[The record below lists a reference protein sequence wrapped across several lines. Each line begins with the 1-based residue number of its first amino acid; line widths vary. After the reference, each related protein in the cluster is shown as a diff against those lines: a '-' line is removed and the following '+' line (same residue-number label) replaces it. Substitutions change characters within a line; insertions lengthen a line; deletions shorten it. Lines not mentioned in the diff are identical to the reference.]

1 MKYNSLC
8 KSALAVA
15 ALCTAFGTIVPFSN
29 TYIEAQET
37 DLSTEQKN
45 GTVGLTQEKD
55 NYTFGN
61 GYLKRTFSIKDGKLK
76 TEYLT
81 NYRTS
86 GETKMTPASS
96 EEFVIET
103 MENSQEAAGFKAPEQ
118 KFTEKEKWK
127 ATADSVATNEG
138 TNGSAQLIFDGDAS
152 TYYHSQYAN
161 PGDKDSYEWPHNIYI
176 DFGKKL
182 EGINSLAYHKRLHQ
196 GNPTEAGHIKEY
208 EVYACKTEAD
218 LKDST
223 KGTLVASGTFKSD
236 NKTKVE
242 YANFNEAVNTQ
253 YLRFVVKSSYGT
265 KDHKYVTSI
274 GELEFYKDKAQFPE
288 KSASQIKSSNLTVD
302 GDPVVGEANGYKTLT
317 FKFKPVTARNVQYTI
332 KEVISMKDGE
342 SFMRKH
348 LEIEVPQE
356 QAEQAKIKYIDLEN
370 MNFQDS
376 DVKGNGSN
384 QSTDTNY
391 WTIQELQDNPH
402 MANMKGDYL
411 ELGQPYYVGSMYWGC
426 EFPQA
431 ENKVRD
437 KKGFIRYHYGKNL
450 VVENDKSD
458 GQFHNYNNYNNANG
472 QSGKMIT
479 WDAVVGAARSTDY
492 QVVQSDF
499 YEYIETIAT
508 KTGFRQQFNSWY
520 DNMKDITDSNIQ
532 ESFNEIEKGFTQY
545 GVNPL
550 DSYVVDDGWTNY
562 SSFWDFD
569 RSANKF
575 PNELY
580 NSSSQVN
587 KMGSN
592 FGLWLGPRGGYG
604 TERQIANYIANNN
617 LGSRNESS
625 GNDIN
630 ISDGRYLDKLVN
642 DIFVNYQDKFDIN
655 YWKLDGMLLEP
666 STNSANAHTTTD
678 KLCTISETY
687 ERWTDMFETMRKN
700 RPDLWIN
707 MTSYANPSPWHV
719 QWVNS
724 VWMQN
729 TGDTGYSNKFN
740 SSHEEQMLTFRDGDY
755 YEFFTNNQWQLP
767 NKYFYN
773 HDPVYAKTAHN
784 VPGGPGRQIEY
795 TTDELRNHLYMLGT
809 RGTAFW
815 EYYYSPSMFD
825 DEKWQ
830 VNAEAANWI
839 EDNFDILQKSKMF
852 GGDPE
857 NGDVYGYSCW
867 NGNQGIV
874 SIRNPKN
881 VEQTYTLKLDEKVGV
896 SSGVKNVYGKV
907 VVGDQSRQTNDA
919 VSHNTELTYT
929 LKPKEVLIVQYGAQD
944 GTPAKIESMHA
955 DKNKVSVTF
964 DERIQTPKAG
974 NFTVDG
980 NKVTDV
986 KLDADLR
993 TAVLTVEK
1001 ELEDT
1006 SDVTVKV
1013 NGVKDVVGN
1022 VSKTDFT
1029 DDYYAKDLINGI
1041 GKTTLDGTPIDKGNK
1056 YALDGTR
1063 GFTVSGEINTTKT
1076 NAEIARQDGAFTV
1089 GIDGDGYLTFNFNG
1103 MSVNSKHTEKT
1114 RQNDGSVTES
1124 VEGIIA
1130 DGKKH
1135 QFAAVKEE
1143 NGMIKL
1149 YMDGEL
1155 VNSTYDVSKV
1165 NPNVSKGNLVFG
1177 DGLTGDVEYITLHD
1191 KGLGFDEVGE
1201 LKPEENVE
1209 RNVVSSS
1216 TNKKVKISAYDVTE
1230 DKTVA
1235 EKSDRPFNYLND
1247 GKKDT
1252 SNYLELK
1259 DTSDGQRHSRYV
1271 QVDLGEEYEINKI
1284 HLTRYYDDSRTY
1296 GPTVIELSKDE
1307 NFKEKDQVYN
1317 SDTTGTVHN
1326 RGEGADSLYSE
1337 TSVGKTIEFEKKTAR
1352 YIRVYVNGRSDREG
1366 TSDHIVEL
1374 EAYGVKINADSNKP
1388 ISPDREINLTHLNEL
1403 IEQAEKKAELKD
1415 YITTDSWDIMQNA
1428 LEGAKT
1434 VKNNPITQ
1442 KAVDEACKLLEN
1454 GLKGLKADKSKLEQ
1468 RLEDA
1473 KAYDRK
1479 EEFYTADSW
1488 KSFSDALKLAK
1499 SESTDEKSTPE
1510 TVKKA
1515 YEDLDKAIT
1524 GLTYKEVD
1532 KTNLNKLIEKAKA
1545 YDGKQEFYT
1554 EDSWNTFAEAL
1565 NVANS
1570 ESTNENSTPETVKK
1584 AYDRLNKAIKGLT
1597 YKEVDKT
1604 NLNKLIEKA
1613 KAYDGKQ
1620 EFYTEDSWKS
1630 FSDALAAAKSEY
1642 KSEKSTP
1649 ETVKDAQEKLD
1660 AAIKGL
1666 KAKKVDKSQLEAL
1679 IKEAEGKKEADYTPE
1694 SWTTFATELQKAK
1707 EVNSDK
1713 NAKQKT
1719 VDQTCESLRA
1729 AIDGLATK
1737 TVDKSQLEAL
1747 IQEAEGKTETDY
1759 TAKSWAKLVTALEA
1773 ARSEFRNENATQES
1787 VNNACGSLRTA
1798 IDGLTVKADKTQ
1810 LKALIDEASNKNKAE
1825 YTSASWKVL
1834 EAALK
1839 NAQSVY
1845 DTEDATQ
1852 KSVQDACD
1860 SLRTAIDGL
1869 KVKVDK
1875 SELQALITKAKDK
1888 KEADYTADSWKVF
1901 AGALANAE
1909 NELKSEK
1916 STPET
1921 VKDAQDTLSDAIK
1934 GLTAKKQVDK
1944 SELQKL
1950 IAEATGKEEAGYT
1963 PESWAKFT
1971 TALGTA
1977 NEVNGNKDATQETV
1991 DQACVNL
1998 RAGIDGLTA
2007 KADKTQLQA
2016 LIDEA
2021 GNKNKDEYT
2030 EESWASFETALNEA
2044 KSVFANENASQDV
2057 VDKACESLSKA
2068 IEELK
2073 FNKSQLKVVIDQ
2085 VENKNSEDYTEESWE
2100 TFANALAEARSVFE
2114 DENATPESV
2123 DQAYRKL
2130 NEAINGLTVKV
2141 NKPELKEL
2149 IDKVQDKK
2157 SEDYTDA
2164 SWDAFETALEEAKA
2178 VLEDEAAT
2186 SEQISQAYRK
2196 LDEAIKG
2203 LAVKADKSELTTVI
2217 ASCVTLNE
2225 SDYTPESWKQFK
2237 EALDYAD
2244 KVSANPNVSQEEVDE
2259 AKDKLEKAVKN
2270 LIKATGSE
2278 QKPTEK
2284 PDTKPDTKPEQKPSD
2299 KPEQKPTDKPDTKP
2313 EQKPTDKP
2321 VQKPTDKP
2329 DTKPEQK
2336 PTDKPVQKP
2345 TEKPSKNNGTNTG
2358 TSTHVGFFATTA
2370 LASATAVLGLFGYKR
2385 RNKKK

>member
-45 GTVGLTQEKD
+45 GTVALTKEENG

-61 GYLKRTFSIKDGKLK
+61 GYLKRTFSITKGKLK

-288 KSASQIKSSNLTVD
+288 KSASQIKASKLTVD
-302 GDPVVGEANGYKTLT
+302 GEPVVGEANGYKTLT

-450 VVENDKSD
+450 VVESDKSD

-642 DIFVNYQDKFDIN
+642 DIFVDYQNKFDIN

-687 ERWTDMFETMRKN
+687 ERWTDMYETMRKN

-707 MTSYANPSPWHV
+707 MTSYTNPSPWHV

-729 TGDTGYSNKFN
+729 TGDTGYSYKDGDTD
-740 SSHEEQMLTFRDGDY
+740 EKAMLTFRDGDY
-755 YEFFTNNQWQLP
+755 YEFFTKNQWQLP

-795 TTDELRNHLYMLGT
+795 TTDELREHLYMLGT

-825 DEKWQ
+825 NEKWQ

-857 NGDVYGYSCW
+857 KEQVYGYSCW

-929 LKPKEVLIVQYGAQD
+929 LKPKEVLIVQYGAKD
-944 GTPAKIESMHA
+944 GTPAKVESMHA
-955 DKNKVSVTF
+955 EKNKVSVKF
-964 DERIQTPKAG
+964 DERIQTPEAG

-980 NKVTDV
+980 NKITDV

-1041 GKTTLDGTPIDKGNK
+1041 GKTTLDGTSIDKGNI

-1063 GFTVSGEINTTKT
+1063 GFTVSGEITTTKA
-1076 NAEIARQDGAFTV
+1076 NAQIARQDGAFTV
-1089 GIDGDGYLTFNFNG
+1089 GIDEKGYLTFNFNG

-1155 VNSTYDVSKV
+1155 VNSTYDASKV

-1177 DGLTGDVEYITLHD
+1177 DGLTGDVEYVTLHD

-1209 RNVVSSS
+1209 RNVVGSK

-1230 DKTVA
+1230 GKAVS

-1271 QVDLGEEYEINKI
+1271 QVDLGDEYELNKI
-1284 HLTRYYDDSRTY
+1284 HLTRYYDDGRTY

-1326 RGEGADSLYSE
+1326 RGEGADPLYSE
-1337 TSVGKTIEFEKKTAR
+1337 TSAGKTIEFEKKTAR

-1374 EAYGVKINADSNKP
+1374 EAYGIKINADSNKP

-1415 YITTDSWDIMQNA
+1415 YITTNSWKLMQNA
-1428 LEGAKT
+1428 LDGANT
-1434 VKNNPITQ
+1434 VKNKPISQ

-1473 KAYDRK
+1473 KAYDGK

-1488 KSFSDALKLAK
+1488 KSFSDALDASKT
-1499 SESTDEKSTPE
+1499 ESTNEKSTPE

-1554 EDSWNTFAEAL
+1554 EDSWKSFSDALAKAETES
-1565 NVANS
+1565 ANK
-1570 ESTNENSTPETVKK
+1570 NSTPETVKK
-1584 AYDRLNKAIKGLT
+1584 AHDQLNKAIKGL
-1597 YKEVDKT
+1597 KV
-1604 NLNKLIEKA
+1604 NK
-1613 KAYDGKQ
+1613 
-1620 EFYTEDSWKS
+1620 S
-1630 FSDALAAAKSEY
+1630 
-1642 KSEKSTP
+1642 
-1649 ETVKDAQEKLD
+1649 
-1660 AAIKGL
+1660 
-1666 KAKKVDKSQLEAL
+1666 
-1679 IKEAEGKKEADYTPE
+1679 
-1694 SWTTFATELQKAK
+1694 
-1707 EVNSDK
+1707 
-1713 NAKQKT
+1713 
-1719 VDQTCESLRA
+1719 
-1729 AIDGLATK
+1729 
-1737 TVDKSQLEAL
+1737 
-1747 IQEAEGKTETDY
+1747 
-1759 TAKSWAKLVTALEA
+1759 
-1773 ARSEFRNENATQES
+1773 
-1787 VNNACGSLRTA
+1787 
-1798 IDGLTVKADKTQ
+1798 Q
-1810 LKALIDEASNKNKAE
+1810 LKALIDEANGKNKAE
-1825 YTSASWKVL
+1825 YTSASWKAL
-1834 EAALK
+1834 ETALK

-1845 DTEDATQ
+1845 DAEDATQ

-1860 SLRTAIDGL
+1860 NLRTAIDGL

-1888 KEADYTADSWKVF
+1888 KEAEYTADSWKVF
-1901 AGALANAE
+1901 AEALANAE
-1909 NELKSEK
+1909 NELKSDK

-1921 VKDAQDTLSDAIK
+1921 VKAAQDTLSEAIK
-1934 GLTAKKQVDK
+1934 GLAPKKQVDK

-1963 PESWAKFT
+1963 PESWAAFT

-1977 NEVNGNKDATQETV
+1977 NEVNGNKDATQEVV
-1991 DQACVNL
+1991 DQACESL
-1998 RAGIDGLTA
+1998 RTAMTGLTA

-2284 PDTKPDTKPEQKPSD
+2284 PDTKPEQKPSD
-2299 KPEQKPTDKPDTKP
+2299 KPE
-2313 EQKPTDKP
+2313 
-2321 VQKPTDKP
+2321 QKPTDKP

>member
-45 GTVGLTQEKD
+45 GTVALTKEENG

-61 GYLKRTFSIKDGKLK
+61 GYLKRTFSITDGKLK
-76 TEYLT
+76 TDYLT

-103 MENSQEAAGFKAPEQ
+103 MENSQEAAGFKAPTQKIKNNNWNVTSDSEQ
-118 KFTEKEKWK
+118 IDGE
-127 ATADSVATNEG
+127 
-138 TNGSAQLIFDGDAS
+138 NGNASHMFDEDVN
-152 TYYHSQYAN
+152 TYYHSKYKNASTEEKQY
-161 PGDKDSYEWPHNIYI
+161 PHNIY
-176 DFGKKL
+176 
-182 EGINSLAYHKRLHQ
+182 
-196 GNPTEAGHIKEY
+196 
-208 EVYACKTEAD
+208 VD
-218 LKDST
+218 LKN
-223 KGTLVASGTFKSD
+223 KNTFKSVYYKQRVYNGSPTVSGHVKDFKLYTASSIEELKTDKAKLVYEGTFEDKED
-236 NKTKVE
+236 NYVNLGKEVTAQFVRIEFTTVHTPKDSGVDKDVACCSE
-242 YANFNEAVNTQ
+242 FGFFADEAV
-253 YLRFVVKSSYGT
+253 
-265 KDHKYVTSI
+265 
-274 GELEFYKDKAQFPE
+274 FPE
-288 KSASQIKSSNLTVD
+288 KSVSQIKASKLTVD
-302 GDPVVGEANGYKTLT
+302 GEPVVGEANGYKTLT

-617 LGSRNESS
+617 LGSRNENS

-630 ISDGRYLDKLVN
+630 VSDGRYLDKLVN
-642 DIFVNYQDKFDIN
+642 DIFVDYQNKFDIN

-666 STNSANAHTTTD
+666 STNSSNAHTTTD

-852 GGDPE
+852 GGNPE

-907 VVGDQSRQTNDA
+907 VVGDQSRQTNDS

-1041 GKTTLDGTPIDKGNK
+1041 GKTTLDGKPIDKGNK

-1063 GFTVSGEINTTKT
+1063 GFTVSGEINTTQT

-1155 VNSTYDVSKV
+1155 VNSTYDASKV

-1177 DGLTGDVEYITLHD
+1177 DGLTGDVEYVTLHD

-1230 DKTVA
+1230 DKAVA

-1271 QVDLGEEYEINKI
+1271 QVDLGDEYELNKI
-1284 HLTRYYDDSRTY
+1284 HLTRYYDDGRTY

-1326 RGEGADSLYSE
+1326 RGEGADPLYSE
-1337 TSVGKTIEFEKKTAR
+1337 TSAGKTIEFEKKTAR

-1403 IEQAEKKAELKD
+1403 IEQAEKKAELKE

-1473 KAYDRK
+1473 KAYNGK

-1570 ESTNENSTPETVKK
+1570 ESINENSTPETVKK
-1584 AYDRLNKAIKGLT
+1584 AHDQLNKAIKGLT

-1604 NLNKLIEKA
+1604 DLNKLIEKA

-1642 KSEKSTP
+1642 KSENSTPETVKAAQEKLDAAIKGLTYMNVDKAQLQTLIETARGKAEKDYTTESWNVFAEALANAEDELNSENSTP

-1666 KAKKVDKSQLEAL
+1666 KTKKVDKSQLEAL

-1729 AIDGLATK
+1729 AIDSLVTK
-1737 TVDKSQLEAL
+1737 TVDKSQLETL
-1747 IQEAEGKTETDY
+1747 IKEAEGKTETDY

-1773 ARSEFRNENATQES
+1773 AKSEFRNENATQES
-1787 VNNACGSLRTA
+1787 VNNAY
-1798 IDGLTVKADKTQ
+1798 DN
-1810 LKALIDEASNKNKAE
+1810 LK
-1825 YTSASWKVL
+1825 
-1834 EAALK
+1834 
-1839 NAQSVY
+1839 
-1845 DTEDATQ
+1845 
-1852 KSVQDACD
+1852 
-1860 SLRTAIDGL
+1860 TAIDGL

-1901 AGALANAE
+1901 ADALANAE
-1909 NELKSEK
+1909 GELKSDK

-1921 VKDAQDTLSDAIK
+1921 VKAAQDTLSEAIK
-1934 GLTAKKQVDK
+1934 GLAPKKQVDK

-1963 PESWAKFT
+1963 PESWAAFT

-1977 NEVNGNKDATQETV
+1977 NEVNGNKDATQEVV
-1991 DQACVNL
+1991 DQACESL
-1998 RAGIDGLTA
+1998 RTAMTGLTA

-2030 EESWASFETALNEA
+2030 EESWKAFEAVLNDA
-2044 KSVFANENASQDV
+2044 KDVSANENVSQDA

-2244 KVSANPNVSQEEVDE
+2244 EVSANPNVSQEEVDE
-2259 AKDKLEKAVKN
+2259 AKDKLEKAVRN
-2270 LIKATGSE
+2270 LVKATGSE

-2284 PDTKPDTKPEQKPSD
+2284 PDTKP
-2299 KPEQKPTDKPDTKP
+2299 EQKPTDKPG
-2313 EQKPTDKP
+2313 
-2321 VQKPTDKP
+2321 
-2329 DTKPEQK
+2329 TKPEQK

>member
-45 GTVGLTQEKD
+45 GTVELKQENG

-61 GYLKRTFSIKDGKLK
+61 GYLKRTFSITDGKLK

-103 MENSQEAAGFKAPEQ
+103 MKNSQEAAGFKAPTQKIKNNNWNVTSGSEQ
-118 KFTEKEKWK
+118 IDGE
-127 ATADSVATNEG
+127 
-138 TNGSAQLIFDGDAS
+138 NGNASHMFDEDVN
-152 TYYHSQYAN
+152 TYYHSKYKNASTEEKQY
-161 PGDKDSYEWPHNIYI
+161 PHNIY
-176 DFGKKL
+176 
-182 EGINSLAYHKRLHQ
+182 
-196 GNPTEAGHIKEY
+196 
-208 EVYACKTEAD
+208 VD
-218 LKDST
+218 LKN
-223 KGTLVASGTFKSD
+223 KNTFKSVYYKQRVYNGSPTVSGHVKDFKLYTASSIEELKTDKAKLVYEGTFEDKED
-236 NKTKVE
+236 NYVNLGKEVTAQYVRIEFTTVHTPKDSGVDKDVACCSE
-242 YANFNEAVNTQ
+242 FGFFADEAV
-253 YLRFVVKSSYGT
+253 
-265 KDHKYVTSI
+265 
-274 GELEFYKDKAQFPE
+274 FPE
-288 KSASQIKSSNLTVD
+288 KSVSQIKASKLTVD
-302 GDPVVGEANGYKTLT
+302 GEPVVGEANGYKTLT

-458 GQFHNYNNYNNANG
+458 GQFHNYKNYNNANG

-642 DIFVNYQDKFDIN
+642 DIFVNYQNKFDIN

-666 STNSANAHTTTD
+666 STNSSNAHTTTD

-687 ERWTDMFETMRKN
+687 ERWTDMFETMREN

-707 MTSYANPSPWHV
+707 MTSYTNPSPWHV

-729 TGDTGYSNKFN
+729 TGDTGYSYKGGDTD
-740 SSHEEQMLTFRDGDY
+740 EKAMLTFRDGDY
-755 YEFFTNNQWQLP
+755 YEFFTKNQWQLP

-795 TTDELRNHLYMLGT
+795 TTDELREHLYMLGT

-825 DEKWQ
+825 NEKWQ

-857 NGDVYGYSCW
+857 KEQVYGYSCW

-944 GTPAKIESMHA
+944 GTPATIESMHA

-1022 VSKTDFT
+1022 VSNTDFT

-1041 GKTTLDGTPIDKGNK
+1041 GKTTLDGTPIEKGNI

-1063 GFTVSGEINTTKT
+1063 GFTVSGEITTT
-1076 NAEIARQDGAFTV
+1076 QANAQIARQDGAFTV
-1089 GIDGDGYLTFNFNG
+1089 GIDGEGYLTFNFNG

-1114 RQNDGSVTES
+1114 RQNDGTVTES

-1149 YMDGEL
+1149 YMDCEL
-1155 VNSTYDVSKV
+1155 VNSTYDASKV

-1177 DGLTGDVEYITLHD
+1177 DGLMGDVEYVTLHD

-1230 DKTVA
+1230 DKAVA

-1271 QVDLGEEYEINKI
+1271 QVDLGEEYELNKI
-1284 HLTRYYDDSRTY
+1284 HLTRYYDDGRTY

-1326 RGEGADSLYSE
+1326 RGEGADPLYSE
-1337 TSVGKTIEFEKKTAR
+1337 TSAGKTIEFEKKTAR
-1352 YIRVYVNGRSDREG
+1352 YIRVYVNGRSDKAG

-1388 ISPDREINLTHLNEL
+1388 ISPDREINLTRLNDL
-1403 IEQAEKKAELKD
+1403 IAQAEKKAELKE
-1415 YITTDSWDIMQNA
+1415 YITTNSWDLMQNA
-1428 LEGAKT
+1428 LEAART
-1434 VKNNPITQ
+1434 VQGNPPTQ
-1442 KAVDEACKLLEN
+1442 AAVDKACTLLETELN
-1454 GLKGLKADKSKLEQ
+1454 NLKADKSKLEQ

-1473 KAYDRK
+1473 KAYDKK

-1488 KSFSDALKLAK
+1488 ESFADALKAAK

-1515 YEDLDKAIT
+1515 YDDLDKAIN

-1532 KTNLNKLIEKAKA
+1532 KTDLNKLIEKAKA

-1554 EDSWNTFAEAL
+1554 EESWNTFAEAL
-1565 NVANS
+1565 NAANS

-1597 YKEVDKT
+1597 YKNVDKAQLQT
-1604 NLNKLIEKA
+1604 LIETARGKA
-1613 KAYDGKQ
+1613 EED
-1620 EFYTEDSWKS
+1620 YTTESWNV
-1630 FSDALAAAKSEY
+1630 FAEALANAENELNSEN
-1642 KSEKSTP
+1642 STP
-1649 ETVKDAQEKLD
+1649 ETIKDAQEKLV

-1679 IKEAEGKKEADYTPE
+1679 IKEAEGKKEA
-1694 SWTTFATELQKAK
+1694 
-1707 EVNSDK
+1707 
-1713 NAKQKT
+1713 
-1719 VDQTCESLRA
+1719 
-1729 AIDGLATK
+1729 
-1737 TVDKSQLEAL
+1737 
-1747 IQEAEGKTETDY
+1747 DY

-1798 IDGLTVKADKTQ
+1798 IDGLTAKADKT
-1810 LKALIDEASNKNKAE
+1810 
-1825 YTSASWKVL
+1825 
-1834 EAALK
+1834 
-1839 NAQSVY
+1839 
-1845 DTEDATQ
+1845 
-1852 KSVQDACD
+1852 
-1860 SLRTAIDGL
+1860 
-1869 KVKVDK
+1869 
-1875 SELQALITKAKDK
+1875 ELQKLITKAKDK

-1901 AGALANAE
+1901 ADALTNAE
-1909 NELKSEK
+1909 KELKSDK

-1921 VKDAQDTLSDAIK
+1921 VKAAQDKLTEAIN
-1934 GLTAKKQVDK
+1934 GLAPKTQVDK
-1944 SELQKL
+1944 SQLEAL
-1950 IAEATGKEEAGYT
+1950 IAEATGKEEAQYT
-1963 PESWAKFT
+1963 PESWAAFT

-1977 NEVNGNKDATQETV
+1977 NEVNGNKDATQDDV
-1991 DQACVNL
+1991 NQACESL
-1998 RAGIDGLTA
+1998 RTAMTGLTA
-2007 KADKTQLQA
+2007 KADKAQLQT
-2016 LIDEA
+2016 LIEEA

-2030 EESWASFETALNEA
+2030 EESWTSFETALNEA
-2044 KSVFANENASQDV
+2044 KSVFANENASQDA
-2057 VDKACESLSKA
+2057 VDQACASLSKA
-2068 IEELK
+2068 IDELK

-2149 IDKVQDKK
+2149 IDQVQDKK

-2164 SWDAFETALEEAKA
+2164 SWDAFETALEEAKT
-2178 VLEDEAAT
+2178 VFENEAST

-2196 LDEAIKG
+2196 LNEAING
-2203 LAVKADKSELTTVI
+2203 LTVKADKAELTKVI
-2217 ASCVTLNE
+2217 ASSVTLNE

-2244 KVSANPNVSQEEVDE
+2244 EVSANPNVSQEEVDE

-2270 LIKATGSE
+2270 LVKATGSE

-2284 PDTKPDTKPEQKPSD
+2284 PDTKP
-2299 KPEQKPTDKPDTKP
+2299 EQKPTEKPDTKP
-2313 EQKPTDKP
+2313 EQKPTEKP
-2321 VQKPTDKP
+2321 GTTPEQKPTEKP
-2329 DTKPEQK
+2329 GTTPEQK

-2358 TSTHVGFFATTA
+2358 ASTHVGFFATTA

>member
-45 GTVGLTQEKD
+45 GTVGLTKEENG

-61 GYLKRTFSIKDGKLK
+61 GYLKRTFSITKGKLK

-86 GETKMTPASS
+86 GETKMTPASN

-103 MENSQEAAGFKAPEQ
+103 MENSQEAAGFKAPTQKIKNNNWNVTSDSEQ
-118 KFTEKEKWK
+118 IDGE
-127 ATADSVATNEG
+127 
-138 TNGSAQLIFDGDAS
+138 NGNASHMFDEDVN
-152 TYYHSQYAN
+152 TYYHSKYKNASTEEKQY
-161 PGDKDSYEWPHNIYI
+161 PHNIY
-176 DFGKKL
+176 
-182 EGINSLAYHKRLHQ
+182 
-196 GNPTEAGHIKEY
+196 
-208 EVYACKTEAD
+208 VD
-218 LKDST
+218 LKN
-223 KGTLVASGTFKSD
+223 KNTFKSVYYKQRVYNGSPTVSGHVKDFKLYTASSIEELKTDKAKLVYEGTFEDKED
-236 NKTKVE
+236 NYVNLGKEVTAQYVRIEFTTVHTPKDSGVDKDVACCSE
-242 YANFNEAVNTQ
+242 FGFFADEAV
-253 YLRFVVKSSYGT
+253 
-265 KDHKYVTSI
+265 
-274 GELEFYKDKAQFPE
+274 FPE
-288 KSASQIKSSNLTVD
+288 KSVSQIKASKLTVD
-302 GDPVVGEANGYKTLT
+302 GEPVVGEANGYKTLT

-617 LGSRNESS
+617 LGSRNENS

-630 ISDGRYLDKLVN
+630 VSDGRYLDKLVN
-642 DIFVNYQDKFDIN
+642 DIFVDYQNKFDIN

-666 STNSANAHTTTD
+666 STNSSNAHTTTD

-907 VVGDQSRQTNDA
+907 VVGDQSRQTNDS

-1022 VSKTDFT
+1022 VSKKDFT

-1041 GKTTLDGTPIDKGNK
+1041 GKTTLDGKPIDKGNK

-1063 GFTVSGEINTTKT
+1063 GFTVSGEINTTQT

-1089 GIDGDGYLTFNFNG
+1089 GIDGDGYLIFNFNG

-1124 VEGIIA
+1124 AEGIIA

-1155 VNSTYDVSKV
+1155 VNSTYDASKV
-1165 NPNVSKGNLVFG
+1165 NPNVSKGKLVFG
-1177 DGLTGDVEYITLHD
+1177 DGLTGDVEYVTLHD

-1230 DKTVA
+1230 DKAVA

-1284 HLTRYYDDSRTY
+1284 HLTRYYDDGRTY

-1326 RGEGADSLYSE
+1326 RGEGADPLYSE
-1337 TSVGKTIEFEKKTAR
+1337 TSAGKTIEFEKKTAR

-1403 IEQAEKKAELKD
+1403 IEQAEKKAELKE

-1428 LEGAKT
+1428 LKGAKA
-1434 VKNNPITQ
+1434 VKNNLITQ

-1473 KAYDRK
+1473 KAYDGK

-1499 SESTDEKSTPE
+1499 SE
-1510 TVKKA
+1510 
-1515 YEDLDKAIT
+1515 
-1524 GLTYKEVD
+1524 
-1532 KTNLNKLIEKAKA
+1532 
-1545 YDGKQEFYT
+1545 
-1554 EDSWNTFAEAL
+1554 
-1565 NVANS
+1565 
-1570 ESTNENSTPETVKK
+1570 
-1584 AYDRLNKAIKGLT
+1584 
-1597 YKEVDKT
+1597 
-1604 NLNKLIEKA
+1604 
-1613 KAYDGKQ
+1613 
-1620 EFYTEDSWKS
+1620 
-1630 FSDALAAAKSEY
+1630 Y
-1642 KSEKSTP
+1642 KSENSTP

-1679 IKEAEGKKEADYTPE
+1679 IKEAEGK
-1694 SWTTFATELQKAK
+1694 
-1707 EVNSDK
+1707 
-1713 NAKQKT
+1713 
-1719 VDQTCESLRA
+1719 
-1729 AIDGLATK
+1729 
-1737 TVDKSQLEAL
+1737 
-1747 IQEAEGKTETDY
+1747 TETDY

-1773 ARSEFRNENATQES
+1773 AKSEFRNENATQES
-1787 VNNACGSLRTA
+1787 VNNAYDNLKTA
-1798 IDGLTVKADKTQ
+1798 IDRLTVKADKTQ
-1810 LKALIDEASNKNKAE
+1810 LKALIDEANGKNKVEYTSASWKALETALKNAQSVYDTEDATQKSVQDAYNSLKAAVDGLTAKADKTQLKALIDEANGKNKTE

-1901 AGALANAE
+1901 ADALANAE
-1909 NELKSEK
+1909 GELKSDK

-1921 VKDAQDTLSDAIK
+1921 VKAAQDTLSEAIK
-1934 GLTAKKQVDK
+1934 GLAPKKQVDK

-1963 PESWAKFT
+1963 PESWAAFT

-1977 NEVNGNKDATQETV
+1977 NEVNGNKDATQEVV
-1991 DQACVNL
+1991 DQACESL
-1998 RAGIDGLTA
+1998 RTAMTGLTA

-2030 EESWASFETALNEA
+2030 EESWKAFEAVLNDA
-2044 KSVFANENASQDV
+2044 KDVSANENVSQDA
-2057 VDKACESLSKA
+2057 VDKAFESLSKA

-2217 ASCVTLNE
+2217 ASSVTLNE

-2237 EALDYAD
+2237 EALEYAD
-2244 KVSANPNVSQEEVDE
+2244 EVSANPNVSQEEVDE

-2270 LIKATGSE
+2270 LVKATGSE

-2299 KPEQKPTDKPDTKP
+2299 KPE
-2313 EQKPTDKP
+2313 E
-2321 VQKPTDKP
+2321 KPTDKP

>member
-45 GTVGLTQEKD
+45 GTVELKQENG

-61 GYLKRTFSIKDGKLK
+61 GYLKRTFSITDGKLK

-118 KFTEKEKWK
+118 EFTEKANWK

-138 TNGSAQLIFDGDAS
+138 SNGSAQLIFDGDAS
-152 TYYHSQYAN
+152 TYYHSQYSDKSN
-161 PGDKDSYEWPHNIYI
+161 KDSYEWPHNIYI

-182 EGINSLAYHKRLHQ
+182 EGLNSLAYHKRLHQ
-196 GNPTEAGHIKEY
+196 GNPTAAGHIKDY
-208 EVYACKTEAD
+208 EVYACESKAD
-218 LKDST
+218 LQDNT
-223 KGTLVASGTFKSD
+223 KGTLVASGTFKGD
-236 NKTKVE
+236 TNTKIE
-242 YANFNEAVNTQ
+242 YANFNETVNTQ
-253 YLRFVVKSSYGT
+253 YLRFVVKSSFGT
-265 KDHKYVTSI
+265 KEEKYVTSI
-274 GELEFYKDKAQFPE
+274 GELGFFKDKAVFPE
-288 KSASQIKSSNLTVD
+288 KSVSQIKASKLTVD
-302 GDPVVGEANGYKTLT
+302 GEPVVGEANGYTTLT

-437 KKGFIRYHYGKNL
+437 KTGFIRYHYGKNL

-472 QSGKMIT
+472 ISGKMIT

-508 KTGFRQQFNSWY
+508 KTNFRQQFNSWY
-520 DNMKDITDSNIQ
+520 DNMKNITDSNIQ

-569 RSANKF
+569 RSESKF

-604 TERQIANYIANNN
+604 TEQQIANYIANAG

-642 DIFVNYQDKFDIN
+642 DIFVNYQNKFDIN

-666 STNSANAHTTTD
+666 STNSSNAHTTTD

-707 MTSYANPSPWHV
+707 MTSYTNPSPWHV
-719 QWVNS
+719 KWVNS

-729 TGDTGYSNKFN
+729 TGDTGYSYKAGDTD
-740 SSHEEQMLTFRDGDY
+740 EKAMLTFRDGDY
-755 YEFFTNNQWQLP
+755 YEFFTKNQWQLP

-795 TTDELRNHLYMLGT
+795 TTDELREHLYMLGT

-825 DEKWQ
+825 NEKWQ

-857 NGDVYGYSCW
+857 KEQVYGYSCW

-944 GTPAKIESMHA
+944 GTSAKIESMHA

-1056 YALDGTR
+1056 YALNGTR

-1103 MSVNSKHTEKT
+1103 MSVNSNHTEKT

-1155 VNSTYDVSKV
+1155 VNSTYDASKV

-1177 DGLTGDVEYITLHD
+1177 DGLTGDVEYVTLHD

-1209 RNVVSSS
+1209 RNVVGSK
-1216 TNKKVKISAYDVTE
+1216 TNKKVKISAYDVT
-1230 DKTVA
+1230 DKKAVT
-1235 EKSDRPFNYLND
+1235 EKGDRPFSYLND

-1252 SNYLELK
+1252 NNYLELN
-1259 DTSDGQRHSRYV
+1259 DTSDKTNHSRYV
-1271 QVDLGEEYEINKI
+1271 QVDLGDEYELNKI
-1284 HLTRYYDDSRTY
+1284 HLTRYYGDSRTY
-1296 GPTVIELSKDE
+1296 GPTVIELSKNED
-1307 NFKEKDQVYN
+1307 FKEKTQVFN
-1317 SDTTGTVHN
+1317 SDKDGNVHN
-1326 RGEGADSLYSE
+1326 LGEGKDDLYNE
-1337 TSVGKTIEFEKKTAR
+1337 TAEGKEVTFEKTTAR
-1352 YIRVYVNGRSDREG
+1352 YIRVYVNGQANNKSS
-1366 TSDHIVEL
+1366 SDHIVEL
-1374 EAYGVKINADSNKP
+1374 EAYGVKINVDSNKP

-1403 IEQAEKKAELKD
+1403 IEQAEKKAELKE

-1428 LEGAKT
+1428 LNAAKN
-1434 VKNNPITQ
+1434 VQGNPPSQT
-1442 KAVDEACKLLEN
+1442 AVDEACKLLEN
-1454 GLKGLKADKSKLEQ
+1454 GLKVLKADKSKLEQ

-1473 KAYDRK
+1473 KAYDGK

-1488 KSFSDALKLAK
+1488 KSFSDALDAAK
-1499 SESTDEKSTPE
+1499 TESTNEKSTPE

-1515 YEDLDKAIT
+1515 YEDLDEAIT

-1545 YDGKQEFYT
+1545 YEGKQEFYT

-1570 ESTNENSTPETVKK
+1570 ESTNANSTPETVKK
-1584 AYDRLNKAIKGLT
+1584 AHDQLNKAIKGLT

-1604 NLNKLIEKA
+1604 DLNKLIEKA

-1642 KSEKSTP
+1642 KSENSTP
-1649 ETVKDAQEKLD
+1649 ETVKAAQEKLD

-1694 SWTTFATELQKAK
+1694 SWKTFATELQKAK

-1729 AIDGLATK
+1729 AIDSLVTK
-1737 TVDKSQLEAL
+1737 TVDKSHLETL
-1747 IQEAEGKTETDY
+1747 IKEAEGKTETDY

-1773 ARSEFRNENATQES
+1773 AKSEFRNENATQES
-1787 VNNACGSLRTA
+1787 VNNAYDNLKTA
-1798 IDGLTVKADKTQ
+1798 IDGLTAKADKTQ
-1810 LKALIDEASNKNKAE
+1810 LKALIDEANGKNKAE
-1825 YTSASWKVL
+1825 YTSVSWKAL

-1852 KSVQDACD
+1852 KSVQDAYN
-1860 SLRTAIDGL
+1860 SL
-1869 KVKVDK
+1869 
-1875 SELQALITKAKDK
+1875 KA
-1888 KEADYTADSWKVF
+1888 AV
-1901 AGALANAE
+1901 
-1909 NELKSEK
+1909 
-1916 STPET
+1916 
-1921 VKDAQDTLSDAIK
+1921 
-1934 GLTAKKQVDK
+1934 
-1944 SELQKL
+1944 
-1950 IAEATGKEEAGYT
+1950 
-1963 PESWAKFT
+1963 
-1971 TALGTA
+1971 
-1977 NEVNGNKDATQETV
+1977 
-1991 DQACVNL
+1991 
-1998 RAGIDGLTA
+1998 DGLTA
-2007 KADKTQLQA
+2007 KADKTQLKA

-2021 GNKNKDEYT
+2021 NGKNKTEYT
-2030 EESWASFETALNEA
+2030 S
-2044 KSVFANENASQDV
+2044 
-2057 VDKACESLSKA
+2057 
-2068 IEELK
+2068 
-2073 FNKSQLKVVIDQ
+2073 
-2085 VENKNSEDYTEESWE
+2085 
-2100 TFANALAEARSVFE
+2100 
-2114 DENATPESV
+2114 
-2123 DQAYRKL
+2123 
-2130 NEAINGLTVKV
+2130 
-2141 NKPELKEL
+2141 
-2149 IDKVQDKK
+2149 
-2157 SEDYTDA
+2157 A
-2164 SWDAFETALEEAKA
+2164 SWK
-2178 VLEDEAAT
+2178 VL
-2186 SEQISQAYRK
+2186 
-2196 LDEAIKG
+2196 
-2203 LAVKADKSELTTVI
+2203 
-2217 ASCVTLNE
+2217 
-2225 SDYTPESWKQFK
+2225 
-2237 EALDYAD
+2237 
-2244 KVSANPNVSQEEVDE
+2244 
-2259 AKDKLEKAVKN
+2259 
-2270 LIKATGSE
+2270 
-2278 QKPTEK
+2278 
-2284 PDTKPDTKPEQKPSD
+2284 
-2299 KPEQKPTDKPDTKP
+2299 
-2313 EQKPTDKP
+2313 
-2321 VQKPTDKP
+2321 
-2329 DTKPEQK
+2329 
-2336 PTDKPVQKP
+2336 
-2345 TEKPSKNNGTNTG
+2345 
-2358 TSTHVGFFATTA
+2358 
-2370 LASATAVLGLFGYKR
+2370 
-2385 RNKKK
+2385 

>member
-1 MKYNSLC
+1 M
-8 KSALAVA
+8 V
-15 ALCTAFGTIVPFSN
+15 
-29 TYIEAQET
+29 
-37 DLSTEQKN
+37 
-45 GTVGLTQEKD
+45 
-55 NYTFGN
+55 
-61 GYLKRTFSIKDGKLK
+61 LK
-76 TEYLT
+76 
-81 NYRTS
+81 
-86 GETKMTPASS
+86 
-96 EEFVIET
+96 
-103 MENSQEAAGFKAPEQ
+103 
-118 KFTEKEKWK
+118 
-127 ATADSVATNEG
+127 
-138 TNGSAQLIFDGDAS
+138 
-152 TYYHSQYAN
+152 
-161 PGDKDSYEWPHNIYI
+161 
-176 DFGKKL
+176 
-182 EGINSLAYHKRLHQ
+182 
-196 GNPTEAGHIKEY
+196 
-208 EVYACKTEAD
+208 
-218 LKDST
+218 
-223 KGTLVASGTFKSD
+223 
-236 NKTKVE
+236 
-242 YANFNEAVNTQ
+242 
-253 YLRFVVKSSYGT
+253 
-265 KDHKYVTSI
+265 
-274 GELEFYKDKAQFPE
+274 
-288 KSASQIKSSNLTVD
+288 
-302 GDPVVGEANGYKTLT
+302 
-317 FKFKPVTARNVQYTI
+317 
-332 KEVISMKDGE
+332 
-342 SFMRKH
+342 
-348 LEIEVPQE
+348 
-356 QAEQAKIKYIDLEN
+356 
-370 MNFQDS
+370 
-376 DVKGNGSN
+376 
-384 QSTDTNY
+384 
-391 WTIQELQDNPH
+391 
-402 MANMKGDYL
+402 
-411 ELGQPYYVGSMYWGC
+411 
-426 EFPQA
+426 
-431 ENKVRD
+431 
-437 KKGFIRYHYGKNL
+437 
-450 VVENDKSD
+450 
-458 GQFHNYNNYNNANG
+458 
-472 QSGKMIT
+472 
-479 WDAVVGAARSTDY
+479 
-492 QVVQSDF
+492 
-499 YEYIETIAT
+499 
-508 KTGFRQQFNSWY
+508 
-520 DNMKDITDSNIQ
+520 
-532 ESFNEIEKGFTQY
+532 
-545 GVNPL
+545 
-550 DSYVVDDGWTNY
+550 
-562 SSFWDFD
+562 
-569 RSANKF
+569 
-575 PNELY
+575 
-580 NSSSQVN
+580 
-587 KMGSN
+587 
-592 FGLWLGPRGGYG
+592 
-604 TERQIANYIANNN
+604 
-617 LGSRNESS
+617 
-625 GNDIN
+625 
-630 ISDGRYLDKLVN
+630 
-642 DIFVNYQDKFDIN
+642 
-655 YWKLDGMLLEP
+655 
-666 STNSANAHTTTD
+666 
-678 KLCTISETY
+678 
-687 ERWTDMFETMRKN
+687 
-700 RPDLWIN
+700 
-707 MTSYANPSPWHV
+707 
-719 QWVNS
+719 
-724 VWMQN
+724 MQN
-729 TGDTGYSNKFN
+729 
-740 SSHEEQMLTFRDGDY
+740 
-755 YEFFTNNQWQLP
+755 
-767 NKYFYN
+767 
-773 HDPVYAKTAHN
+773 
-784 VPGGPGRQIEY
+784 
-795 TTDELRNHLYMLGT
+795 
-809 RGTAFW
+809 
-815 EYYYSPSMFD
+815 
-825 DEKWQ
+825 Q
-830 VNAEAANWI
+830 V
-839 EDNFDILQKSKMF
+839 
-852 GGDPE
+852 
-857 NGDVYGYSCW
+857 
-867 NGNQGIV
+867 
-874 SIRNPKN
+874 
-881 VEQTYTLKLDEKVGV
+881 
-896 SSGVKNVYGKV
+896 
-907 VVGDQSRQTNDA
+907 
-919 VSHNTELTYT
+919 
-929 LKPKEVLIVQYGAQD
+929 
-944 GTPAKIESMHA
+944 ESMHA

-964 DERIQTPKAG
+964 DERIQTPEAN

-1155 VNSTYDVSKV
+1155 VNSTYDASKV
-1165 NPNVSKGNLVFG
+1165 NPNVQKGNLVFA
-1177 DGLTGDVEYITLHD
+1177 DRLTGDVEYITLHD

-1209 RNVVSSS
+1209 RNVISSK

-1230 DKTVA
+1230 DKAVS
-1235 EKSDRPFNYLND
+1235 EKSDRPFSYLND

-1252 SNYLELK
+1252 NNYLELN
-1259 DTSDGQRHSRYV
+1259 DTSDKTNHSRYV
-1271 QVDLGEEYEINKI
+1271 QVDLGDEYELNKI

-1296 GPTVIELSKDE
+1296 GPTVIELSKNED
-1307 NFKEKDQVYN
+1307 FKEKTQVFN
-1317 SDTTGTVHN
+1317 SDKDGNVHN
-1326 RGEGADSLYSE
+1326 LGEGKDDLYNE
-1337 TSVGKTIEFEKKTAR
+1337 TAGGKEVSFEKTTAR
-1352 YIRVYVNGRSDREG
+1352 YIRVYVNGQANNKSS
-1366 TSDHIVEL
+1366 SDHIVEL
-1374 EAYGVKINADSNKP
+1374 EAYGVKTNVDSNKP
-1388 ISPDREINLTHLNEL
+1388 ITPDREINLTHLNEL
-1403 IEQAEKKAELKD
+1403 IEQAKKKAELKE
-1415 YITTDSWDIMQNA
+1415 YITKDSWDLMQNA
-1428 LEGAKT
+1428 LDGAKI
-1434 VKNNPITQ
+1434 VQNNPINQ
-1442 KAVDEACKLLEN
+1442 KAVDEACGLLEN
-1454 GLKGLKADKSKLEQ
+1454 GLEGLKADKSKLEKQ
-1468 RLEDA
+1468 
-1473 KAYDRK
+1473 
-1479 EEFYTADSW
+1479 
-1488 KSFSDALKLAK
+1488 LK
-1499 SESTDEKSTPE
+1499 D
-1510 TVKKA
+1510 
-1515 YEDLDKAIT
+1515 
-1524 GLTYKEVD
+1524 
-1532 KTNLNKLIEKAKA
+1532 
-1545 YDGKQEFYT
+1545 
-1554 EDSWNTFAEAL
+1554 
-1565 NVANS
+1565 
-1570 ESTNENSTPETVKK
+1570 
-1584 AYDRLNKAIKGLT
+1584 
-1597 YKEVDKT
+1597 
-1604 NLNKLIEKA
+1604 A

-1642 KSEKSTP
+1642 KSENSTP

-1787 VNNACGSLRTA
+1787 VNNACGSLKTA

-1810 LKALIDEASNKNKAE
+1810 LKALIDEANGKNKAE
-1825 YTSASWKVL
+1825 YTSASWKAL
-1834 EAALK
+1834 ETALK

-1852 KSVQDACD
+1852 KSVQDAYN
-1860 SLRTAIDGL
+1860 SLKAAIDGL
-1869 KVKVDK
+1869 TAKADK
-1875 SELQALITKAKDK
+1875 TELQELITKAKDK

-1901 AGALANAE
+1901 AEALANAE

-1921 VKDAQDTLSDAIK
+1921 VKAAQDTLSDAIK

-2007 KADKTQLQA
+2007 KADKVQLQA

-2057 VDKACESLSKA
+2057 VDKAFESLSKA

-2073 FNKSQLKVVIDQ
+2073 FNKSQLKVLIDQ

-2130 NEAINGLTVKV
+2130 NEAINGLTVK
-2141 NKPELKEL
+2141 
-2149 IDKVQDKK
+2149 
-2157 SEDYTDA
+2157 
-2164 SWDAFETALEEAKA
+2164 
-2178 VLEDEAAT
+2178 
-2186 SEQISQAYRK
+2186 
-2196 LDEAIKG
+2196 
-2203 LAVKADKSELTTVI
+2203 ADKSELTKVI
-2217 ASCVTLNE
+2217 ASSATLNE

-2244 KVSANPNVSQEEVDE
+2244 EVSANPNVSQEEVDE
-2259 AKDKLEKAVKN
+2259 AKGKLEKAVKN
-2270 LIKATGSE
+2270 LVKATGSE

-2299 KPEQKPTDKPDTKP
+2299 KPE
-2313 EQKPTDKP
+2313 E
-2321 VQKPTDKP
+2321 KPTDKP

>member
-1 MKYNSLC
+1 
-8 KSALAVA
+8 
-15 ALCTAFGTIVPFSN
+15 
-29 TYIEAQET
+29 
-37 DLSTEQKN
+37 
-45 GTVGLTQEKD
+45 
-55 NYTFGN
+55 
-61 GYLKRTFSIKDGKLK
+61 
-76 TEYLT
+76 
-81 NYRTS
+81 
-86 GETKMTPASS
+86 MTPASS

-450 VVENDKSD
+450 VVESDKSD

-520 DNMKDITDSNIQ
+520 DNMKNITDSNIQ

-642 DIFVNYQDKFDIN
+642 DIFVDYQNKFDIN

-687 ERWTDMFETMRKN
+687 ERWTDMYETMRKN

-707 MTSYANPSPWHV
+707 MTSYTNPSPWHV

-729 TGDTGYSNKFN
+729 TGDTGYSYKDGDTD
-740 SSHEEQMLTFRDGDY
+740 EKAMLTFRDGDY
-755 YEFFTNNQWQLP
+755 YEFFTKNQWQLP

-795 TTDELRNHLYMLGT
+795 TTDELREHLYMLGT

-825 DEKWQ
+825 NEKWQ

-857 NGDVYGYSCW
+857 KEQVYGYSCW

-929 LKPKEVLIVQYGAQD
+929 LKPKEVLIVQYGAKD
-944 GTPAKIESMHA
+944 GTPAKVESMHA
-955 DKNKVSVTF
+955 EKNKVSVKF
-964 DERIQTPKAG
+964 DERIQTPEAG

-980 NKVTDV
+980 NKITDV

-1041 GKTTLDGTPIDKGNK
+1041 GKTTLNGTPIDKGNK

-1063 GFTVSGEINTTKT
+1063 GFTVSGEITTT
-1076 NAEIARQDGAFTV
+1076 QANAQIARQDGAFTV

-1155 VNSTYDVSKV
+1155 VNSTYDASKV

-1177 DGLTGDVEYITLHD
+1177 DGLTGDVEYVTLHD

-1209 RNVVSSS
+1209 RNVVNSS

-1230 DKTVA
+1230 DKAVA

-1284 HLTRYYDDSRTY
+1284 HLTRYYDDGRTY

-1307 NFKEKDQVYN
+1307 NFKEKVQVYN

-1326 RGEGADSLYSE
+1326 RGEGADPLYSE
-1337 TSVGKTIEFEKKTAR
+1337 TSAGKTIEFEKKTAR

-1415 YITTDSWDIMQNA
+1415 YITTNSWKLMQNA
-1428 LEGAKT
+1428 LDGANT
-1434 VKNNPITQ
+1434 VKNKPISQ

-1473 KAYDRK
+1473 KAYDGK

-1554 EDSWNTFAEAL
+1554 EDSWKSFSDAL
-1565 NVANS
+1565 AVAKS
-1570 ESTNENSTPETVKK
+1570 EYKSENSTPETVKDAQEK
-1584 AYDRLNKAIKGLT
+1584 LDAAIKGLT
-1597 YKEVDKT
+1597 YMNVDKAQLQT
-1604 NLNKLIEKA
+1604 LIETARGKA
-1613 KAYDGKQ
+1613 EED
-1620 EFYTEDSWKS
+1620 YTTESWNV
-1630 FSDALAAAKSEY
+1630 FAEALANAEDELNSEN
-1642 KSEKSTP
+1642 STP

-1707 EVNSDK
+1707 EVNGDK

-1729 AIDGLATK
+1729 AIDRLATK
-1737 TVDKSQLEAL
+1737 TVDKSQLETL
-1747 IQEAEGKTETDY
+1747 IKEAEGKTETDY

-1773 ARSEFRNENATQES
+1773 ARSEFRNENATQQS

-1810 LKALIDEASNKNKAE
+1810 LKALIDEASNKNKVE
-1825 YTSASWKVL
+1825 YTSASWKSL
-1834 EAALK
+1834 ETALK

-1875 SELQALITKAKDK
+1875 SELQALITEAKDK

-1901 AGALANAE
+1901 ADALANAE
-1909 NELKSEK
+1909 GELKSDK
-1916 STPET
+1916 SIPET
-1921 VKDAQDTLSDAIK
+1921 VKAAQDTLSKAIK
-1934 GLTAKKQVDK
+1934 GLAPKKQVDK

-1963 PESWAKFT
+1963 PESWAAFT

-1977 NEVNGNKDATQETV
+1977 NEVNGNKDATQEVV
-1991 DQACVNL
+1991 DQACESL
-1998 RAGIDGLTA
+1998 RTAMTGLTA

-2030 EESWASFETALNEA
+2030 EESWKAFEAVLNDA
-2044 KSVFANENASQDV
+2044 KDVSANENVSQDA

-2178 VLEDEAAT
+2178 VFENEAAT

-2217 ASCVTLNE
+2217 ASSVTLNE

-2237 EALDYAD
+2237 EALEYAD
-2244 KVSANPNVSQEEVDE
+2244 EVSANPNVSQEEVDE

-2270 LIKATGSE
+2270 LVKATGSE

-2284 PDTKPDTKPEQKPSD
+2284 PDTKPDTKPD
-2299 KPEQKPTDKPDTKP
+2299 AKPDTKP

-2321 VQKPTDKP
+2321 GTKPEEKPTDKP

>member
-1 MKYNSLC
+1 MQKCISC
-8 KSALAVA
+8 C

-45 GTVGLTQEKD
+45 GTVALTKEENG

-61 GYLKRTFSIKDGKLK
+61 GYLKRTFSITDGKLK

-96 EEFVIET
+96 DEFVIET
-103 MENSQEAAGFKAPEQ
+103 MENSQEAAGFKAPTQKIKNNNWNVTSDSEQ
-118 KFTEKEKWK
+118 IDGE
-127 ATADSVATNEG
+127 
-138 TNGSAQLIFDGDAS
+138 NGNASHMFDEDVN
-152 TYYHSQYAN
+152 TYYHSKYKNASTAEKQY
-161 PGDKDSYEWPHNIYI
+161 PHNIY
-176 DFGKKL
+176 
-182 EGINSLAYHKRLHQ
+182 
-196 GNPTEAGHIKEY
+196 
-208 EVYACKTEAD
+208 VD
-218 LKDST
+218 LKN
-223 KGTLVASGTFKSD
+223 KNTFKSVYYKQRVYNGSPTVSGHVKDFKLYTASSIEELKTDKAKLVYEGTFEDKED
-236 NKTKVE
+236 NYVNLGKEVTAQFVRIEFTTVHTPKDSGVDKDVACCSE
-242 YANFNEAVNTQ
+242 FGFFADEAV
-253 YLRFVVKSSYGT
+253 
-265 KDHKYVTSI
+265 
-274 GELEFYKDKAQFPE
+274 FPE
-288 KSASQIKSSNLTVD
+288 KSVSQIKASKLTVD
-302 GDPVVGEANGYKTLT
+302 GEPVVGEANGYKTLT

-450 VVENDKSD
+450 AVENDKSD

-604 TERQIANYIANNN
+604 TEQQIANYIANNGF
-617 LGSRNESS
+617 GSRNERS

-630 ISDGRYLDKLVN
+630 VSDGRYLDKLVN
-642 DIFVNYQDKFDIN
+642 EIFVNYQDKFDIN
-655 YWKLDGMLLEP
+655 YWKLDGMLLKP
-666 STNSANAHTTTD
+666 SSNSANAHTTTND
-678 KLCTISETY
+678 LCTISETY

-729 TGDTGYSNKFN
+729 TGDTGYSYKAGDTD
-740 SSHEEQMLTFRDGDY
+740 EKAMLTFRDGDY
-755 YEFFTNNQWQLP
+755 YEFFTKNQWQLP

-795 TTDELRNHLYMLGT
+795 TTDELREHLYMLGT

-825 DEKWQ
+825 NEKWQ

-857 NGDVYGYSCW
+857 KEQVYGYSCW

-907 VVGDQSRQTNDA
+907 VVGDQSRQTNDS

-929 LKPKEVLIVQYGAQD
+929 LKPKEVLIVQYGAKD
-944 GTPAKIESMHA
+944 GTPAKVESMHA
-955 DKNKVSVTF
+955 EKNKVSVKF
-964 DERIQTPKAG
+964 DERIQTPEAD

-1041 GKTTLDGTPIDKGNK
+1041 GKTTLDGTPIDKGKK

-1063 GFTVSGEINTTKT
+1063 GFTVSGEINTTQR
-1076 NAEIARQDGAFTV
+1076 NAEIARQNGAFTV
-1089 GIDGDGYLTFNFNG
+1089 GIDVDGYLTFNFNG

-1177 DGLTGDVEYITLHD
+1177 DGLTGDVEYVTLHD

-1230 DKTVA
+1230 DKAVA

-1284 HLTRYYDDSRTY
+1284 HLTRYYDDGRTY

-1326 RGEGADSLYSE
+1326 RGEGADPLYSE
-1337 TSVGKTIEFEKKTAR
+1337 TSAGKTIEFEKKTAR

-1403 IEQAEKKAELKD
+1403 IEQAENKAELKE
-1415 YITTDSWDIMQNA
+1415 YITTDSWNIMQNA

-1442 KAVDEACKLLEN
+1442 KAVNEACKLLEN

-1473 KAYDRK
+1473 KAYDGK

-1554 EDSWNTFAEAL
+1554 EDSW
-1565 NVANS
+1565 
-1570 ESTNENSTPETVKK
+1570 
-1584 AYDRLNKAIKGLT
+1584 
-1597 YKEVDKT
+1597 
-1604 NLNKLIEKA
+1604 
-1613 KAYDGKQ
+1613 
-1620 EFYTEDSWKS
+1620 KS

-1642 KSEKSTP
+1642 KSENSTP

-1666 KAKKVDKSQLEAL
+1666 A
-1679 IKEAEGKKEADYTPE
+1679 P
-1694 SWTTFATELQKAK
+1694 
-1707 EVNSDK
+1707 
-1713 NAKQKT
+1713 
-1719 VDQTCESLRA
+1719 
-1729 AIDGLATK
+1729 
-1737 TVDKSQLEAL
+1737 
-1747 IQEAEGKTETDY
+1747 
-1759 TAKSWAKLVTALEA
+1759 
-1773 ARSEFRNENATQES
+1773 
-1787 VNNACGSLRTA
+1787 
-1798 IDGLTVKADKTQ
+1798 
-1810 LKALIDEASNKNKAE
+1810 
-1825 YTSASWKVL
+1825 
-1834 EAALK
+1834 
-1839 NAQSVY
+1839 
-1845 DTEDATQ
+1845 
-1852 KSVQDACD
+1852 
-1860 SLRTAIDGL
+1860 
-1869 KVKVDK
+1869 
-1875 SELQALITKAKDK
+1875 
-1888 KEADYTADSWKVF
+1888 
-1901 AGALANAE
+1901 
-1909 NELKSEK
+1909 
-1916 STPET
+1916 
-1921 VKDAQDTLSDAIK
+1921 
-1934 GLTAKKQVDK
+1934 KKQVDK
-1944 SELQKL
+1944 SRLEAL
-1950 IAEATGKEEAGYT
+1950 IAEATGKVESQYT
-1963 PESWAKFT
+1963 PESWTAFA

-2016 LIDEA
+2016 LIEQA

-2030 EESWASFETALNEA
+2030 EESWISFETALNEA
-2044 KSVFANENASQDV
+2044 KGVSTNENASQDA
-2057 VDKACESLSKA
+2057 VDQACASLSKA
-2068 IEELK
+2068 IDELK

-2149 IDKVQDKK
+2149 IDKAQNKK

-2178 VLEDEAAT
+2178 VFENEAAT

-2196 LDEAIKG
+2196 LNEAING
-2203 LAVKADKSELTTVI
+2203 LTVKADKSELTKVI
-2217 ASCVTLNE
+2217 ASSATLNE

-2244 KVSANPNVSQEEVDE
+2244 EVSANPNVSQEEVDE
-2259 AKDKLEKAVKN
+2259 AKGKLEKAVKN
-2270 LIKATGSE
+2270 LVKATGSE

-2284 PDTKPDTKPEQKPSD
+2284 PDTKPEQKPTDKPGTKPEQKPSD
-2299 KPEQKPTDKPDTKP
+2299 KPE
-2313 EQKPTDKP
+2313 E
-2321 VQKPTDKP
+2321 KPTDKP

>member
-45 GTVGLTQEKD
+45 GTVGLTKEENG

-61 GYLKRTFSIKDGKLK
+61 GYLKRTFSITKGKLK

-86 GETKMTPASS
+86 GETKMTPASN

-103 MENSQEAAGFKAPEQ
+103 MENSQEAAGFKAPTQKIENNNWDVTSDSEQ
-118 KFTEKEKWK
+118 IAGE
-127 ATADSVATNEG
+127 
-138 TNGSAQLIFDGDAS
+138 NGNASHMFDEDVN
-152 TYYHSQYAN
+152 TYYHSKYKNASTEEKQY
-161 PGDKDSYEWPHNIYI
+161 PHNIY
-176 DFGKKL
+176 
-182 EGINSLAYHKRLHQ
+182 
-196 GNPTEAGHIKEY
+196 
-208 EVYACKTEAD
+208 VD
-218 LKDST
+218 LKN
-223 KGTLVASGTFKSD
+223 KNTFKSVYYKQRVYNGSPTVSGHVKDFKLYTASSIEELKTDKAKLVYEGTFEDKED
-236 NKTKVE
+236 NYVNLGKEVTAQFVRIEFTTVHTPKDSGVDKDVACCSE
-242 YANFNEAVNTQ
+242 FGFFADEAV
-253 YLRFVVKSSYGT
+253 
-265 KDHKYVTSI
+265 
-274 GELEFYKDKAQFPE
+274 FPE
-288 KSASQIKSSNLTVD
+288 KSVSQIKASKLTVD
-302 GDPVVGEANGYKTLT
+302 GEPVVGEANGYKTLT

-348 LEIEVPQE
+348 LEIEVPE
-356 QAEQAKIKYIDLEN
+356 AQAKQAKIKYIDLEN
-370 MNFQDS
+370 MKFNDD
-376 DVKGNGSN
+376 DVQGTGSN
-384 QSTDTNY
+384 QSADTNF
-391 WTIQELQDNPH
+391 WTIPELQDNPH

-431 ENKVRD
+431 ENKIRD
-437 KKGFIRYHYGKNL
+437 KKGFVRYHYGKDLSL
-450 VVENDKSD
+450 VSEKSD
-458 GQFHNYNNYNNANG
+458 GQFENYNNYNNANG
-472 QSGKMIT
+472 QSGKMVT
-479 WDAVVGAARSTDY
+479 WDAVVGAARSRDY

-520 DNMKDITDSNIQ
+520 DNMKNITDSNIQ
-532 ESFNEIEKGFTQY
+532 DSFNEIEKGFTQY

-569 RSANKF
+569 RSENKF

-604 TERQIANYIANNN
+604 TEQQIANYIANNG
-617 LGSRNESS
+617 LGSRNENS

-630 ISDGRYLDKLVN
+630 ISDARYLNKLVK
-642 DIFVNYQDKFDIN
+642 DIFVNYQNKFDIN
-655 YWKLDGMLLEP
+655 YWKLDGMLLNP
-666 STNSANAHTTTD
+666 SSNSANEHTTTD
-678 KLCTISETY
+678 ALCTISETY
-687 ERWTDMFETMRKN
+687 ERWTDMYETMREN

-707 MTSYANPSPWHV
+707 MTSYTNPSPWHV

-755 YEFFTNNQWQLP
+755 YEFFTKNQWQLP

-784 VPGGPGRQIEY
+784 VPGGPGKQIEY

-867 NGNQGIV
+867 KGSQGIV

-881 VEQTYTLKLDEKVGV
+881 VEQTYTLTLDEKVGV
-896 SSGVKNVYGKV
+896 SSEVANVYGKV
-907 VVGDQSRQTNDA
+907 VVGDQSRQTDKA
-919 VSHNTELTYT
+919 VSHGTTLTYT
-929 LKPKEVLIVQYGAQD
+929 LKPKEVLIMQYGAKD
-944 GTPAKIESMHA
+944 AKPAEVESMHA

-964 DERIQTPKAG
+964 DERIQTPEAN

-980 NKVTDV
+980 NTVTDV

-1155 VNSTYDVSKV
+1155 VNSTYDASKV
-1165 NPNVSKGNLVFG
+1165 NPNVQKGNLVFA
-1177 DGLTGDVEYITLHD
+1177 DRLTGDVEYITLHD

-1209 RNVVSSS
+1209 RNVISSK

-1230 DKTVA
+1230 DKAVS
-1235 EKSDRPFNYLND
+1235 EKSDRPFSYLND

-1252 SNYLELK
+1252 NNYLELN
-1259 DTSDGQRHSRYV
+1259 DTSDKTNHSRYV
-1271 QVDLGEEYEINKI
+1271 QVDLGDEYELNKI

-1296 GPTVIELSKDE
+1296 GPTVIELSKNED
-1307 NFKEKDQVYN
+1307 FKEKTQVFN
-1317 SDTTGTVHN
+1317 SDKDGNVHN
-1326 RGEGADSLYSE
+1326 LGEGKDDLYNE
-1337 TSVGKTIEFEKKTAR
+1337 TAGGKEVSFEKTTAR
-1352 YIRVYVNGRSDREG
+1352 YIRVYVNGQANNKSS
-1366 TSDHIVEL
+1366 SDHIVEL
-1374 EAYGVKINADSNKP
+1374 EAYGVKTNVDSNKP
-1388 ISPDREINLTHLNEL
+1388 ITPDREINLTHLNEL
-1403 IEQAEKKAELKD
+1403 IEQAKKKAELKE
-1415 YITTDSWDIMQNA
+1415 YITKDSWDLMQNA
-1428 LEGAKT
+1428 LDGAKI
-1434 VKNNPITQ
+1434 VQNNPINQ
-1442 KAVDEACKLLEN
+1442 KAVDDACGLLEN
-1454 GLKGLKADKSKLEQ
+1454 GLEGLKADKSKLEKQ
-1468 RLEDA
+1468 LKDA
-1473 KAYDRK
+1473 KAYDGK
-1479 EEFYTADSW
+1479 QEFYTEDSW

-1515 YEDLDKAIT
+1515 YDRLNKAIK

-1642 KSEKSTP
+1642 KSENSTP

-1787 VNNACGSLRTA
+1787 VNNACGSLKTA

-1810 LKALIDEASNKNKAE
+1810 LKALIDEANGKNKAE
-1825 YTSASWKVL
+1825 YTSASWKAL
-1834 EAALK
+1834 ETALK

-1852 KSVQDACD
+1852 KSVQDAYN
-1860 SLRTAIDGL
+1860 SLKAAIDGL
-1869 KVKVDK
+1869 TAKADK
-1875 SELQALITKAKDK
+1875 TELQELITKAKDK

-1901 AGALANAE
+1901 AEALANAE

-1921 VKDAQDTLSDAIK
+1921 VKAAQDTLSDAIK

-2007 KADKTQLQA
+2007 KADKVQLQA
-2016 LIDEA
+2016 LIEEA

-2057 VDKACESLSKA
+2057 VDKAFESLSKG

-2073 FNKSQLKVVIDQ
+2073 FNKSQLKVLIDH

-2178 VLEDEAAT
+2178 VFENEAAT

-2196 LDEAIKG
+2196 LNEAING
-2203 LAVKADKSELTTVI
+2203 LTVKADKSELTKVI
-2217 ASCVTLNE
+2217 ASSATLNE

-2244 KVSANPNVSQEEVDE
+2244 EVSANPNVSQEEVDE
-2259 AKDKLEKAVKN
+2259 AKGKLEKAVKN
-2270 LIKATGSE
+2270 LVKATGSE

-2299 KPEQKPTDKPDTKP
+2299 KPE
-2313 EQKPTDKP
+2313 E
-2321 VQKPTDKP
+2321 KPTDKP

>member
-1 MKYNSLC
+1 
-8 KSALAVA
+8 
-15 ALCTAFGTIVPFSN
+15 
-29 TYIEAQET
+29 
-37 DLSTEQKN
+37 
-45 GTVGLTQEKD
+45 
-55 NYTFGN
+55 
-61 GYLKRTFSIKDGKLK
+61 
-76 TEYLT
+76 
-81 NYRTS
+81 
-86 GETKMTPASS
+86 
-96 EEFVIET
+96 
-103 MENSQEAAGFKAPEQ
+103 
-118 KFTEKEKWK
+118 
-127 ATADSVATNEG
+127 
-138 TNGSAQLIFDGDAS
+138 
-152 TYYHSQYAN
+152 
-161 PGDKDSYEWPHNIYI
+161 
-176 DFGKKL
+176 
-182 EGINSLAYHKRLHQ
+182 
-196 GNPTEAGHIKEY
+196 
-208 EVYACKTEAD
+208 
-218 LKDST
+218 
-223 KGTLVASGTFKSD
+223 
-236 NKTKVE
+236 
-242 YANFNEAVNTQ
+242 
-253 YLRFVVKSSYGT
+253 
-265 KDHKYVTSI
+265 
-274 GELEFYKDKAQFPE
+274 
-288 KSASQIKSSNLTVD
+288 
-302 GDPVVGEANGYKTLT
+302 
-317 FKFKPVTARNVQYTI
+317 
-332 KEVISMKDGE
+332 
-342 SFMRKH
+342 
-348 LEIEVPQE
+348 
-356 QAEQAKIKYIDLEN
+356 

-642 DIFVNYQDKFDIN
+642 DIFVDYQNKFDIN

-687 ERWTDMFETMRKN
+687 ERWTDMYETMRKN

-707 MTSYANPSPWHV
+707 MTSYTNPSPWHV

-729 TGDTGYSNKFN
+729 TGDTGYSYKDGDTD
-740 SSHEEQMLTFRDGDY
+740 EKAMLTFRDGDY
-755 YEFFTNNQWQLP
+755 YEFFTKNQWQLP

-795 TTDELRNHLYMLGT
+795 TTDELREHLYMLGT

-825 DEKWQ
+825 NEKWQ

-857 NGDVYGYSCW
+857 KEQVYGYSCW

-896 SSGVKNVYGKV
+896 SSEVKNVYGKV
-907 VVGDQSRQTNDA
+907 VVGDQSRQTNDS

-929 LKPKEVLIVQYGAQD
+929 LKPKEVLIVQYGAKD
-944 GTPAKIESMHA
+944 GTPATIESMHA

-1041 GKTTLDGTPIDKGNK
+1041 GKTTLDGKPIDKGNK

-1063 GFTVSGEINTTKT
+1063 GFTVSGEINTTQT

-1155 VNSTYDVSKV
+1155 VNSTYDASKV

-1177 DGLTGDVEYITLHD
+1177 DGLTGDVEYVTLHD

-1230 DKTVA
+1230 DKAVA

-1284 HLTRYYDDSRTY
+1284 HLTRYYDDGRTY

-1326 RGEGADSLYSE
+1326 RGEGADPLYSE
-1337 TSVGKTIEFEKKTAR
+1337 TSAGKTIEFEKKTAR

-1403 IEQAEKKAELKD
+1403 IEQAEKKAELKE

-1428 LEGAKT
+1428 LEVAKT
-1434 VKNNPITQ
+1434 VKNNQITQ

-1473 KAYDRK
+1473 KAYDGK

-1554 EDSWNTFAEAL
+1554 EDSW
-1565 NVANS
+1565 
-1570 ESTNENSTPETVKK
+1570 
-1584 AYDRLNKAIKGLT
+1584 
-1597 YKEVDKT
+1597 
-1604 NLNKLIEKA
+1604 
-1613 KAYDGKQ
+1613 
-1620 EFYTEDSWKS
+1620 KS

-1642 KSEKSTP
+1642 KSENSTP

-1679 IKEAEGKKEADYTPE
+1679 IKEAEGKKEADYT
-1694 SWTTFATELQKAK
+1694 
-1707 EVNSDK
+1707 
-1713 NAKQKT
+1713 
-1719 VDQTCESLRA
+1719 
-1729 AIDGLATK
+1729 
-1737 TVDKSQLEAL
+1737 
-1747 IQEAEGKTETDY
+1747 
-1759 TAKSWAKLVTALEA
+1759 
-1773 ARSEFRNENATQES
+1773 
-1787 VNNACGSLRTA
+1787 
-1798 IDGLTVKADKTQ
+1798 
-1810 LKALIDEASNKNKAE
+1810 
-1825 YTSASWKVL
+1825 
-1834 EAALK
+1834 
-1839 NAQSVY
+1839 
-1845 DTEDATQ
+1845 
-1852 KSVQDACD
+1852 
-1860 SLRTAIDGL
+1860 
-1869 KVKVDK
+1869 
-1875 SELQALITKAKDK
+1875 
-1888 KEADYTADSWKVF
+1888 ADSWKVF
-1901 AGALANAE
+1901 ADALANAE
-1909 NELKSEK
+1909 GELKSDK

-1921 VKDAQDTLSDAIK
+1921 VKAAQDTLSEAIK
-1934 GLTAKKQVDK
+1934 GLAPKKQVDK

-1963 PESWAKFT
+1963 PESWAAFT

-1977 NEVNGNKDATQETV
+1977 NEVNGNKDATQEVV
-1991 DQACVNL
+1991 DQACESL
-1998 RAGIDGLTA
+1998 RTAMTGLTA

-2030 EESWASFETALNEA
+2030 EESWKAFEAVLNDA
-2044 KSVFANENASQDV
+2044 KDVSANENVSQDA

-2178 VLEDEAAT
+2178 VFENEAAT

-2217 ASCVTLNE
+2217 ASSVTLNE

-2237 EALDYAD
+2237 EALEYAD
-2244 KVSANPNVSQEEVDE
+2244 EVSANPNVSQEEVDE

-2270 LIKATGSE
+2270 LVKATGSE

-2284 PDTKPDTKPEQKPSD
+2284 PDTKPDTKPEQKP
-2299 KPEQKPTDKPDTKP
+2299 TDKPGTKP
-2313 EQKPTDKP
+2313 EQKPSDKP
-2321 VQKPTDKP
+2321 
-2329 DTKPEQK
+2329 EEK

>member
-45 GTVGLTQEKD
+45 GTVGLTKEENG

-61 GYLKRTFSIKDGKLK
+61 GYLKRTFSITKGKLK

-86 GETKMTPASS
+86 GETKMTPASN

-103 MENSQEAAGFKAPEQ
+103 MENSQEAAGFKAPTQKIENNNWNVTSDSEQ
-118 KFTEKEKWK
+118 IAGE
-127 ATADSVATNEG
+127 
-138 TNGSAQLIFDGDAS
+138 NGNASHMFDGDVN
-152 TYYHSQYAN
+152 TYYHSKYKDASSEEKQY
-161 PGDKDSYEWPHNIYI
+161 PHNIY
-176 DFGKKL
+176 
-182 EGINSLAYHKRLHQ
+182 
-196 GNPTEAGHIKEY
+196 
-208 EVYACKTEAD
+208 VD
-218 LKDST
+218 LKSEN
-223 KGTLVASGTFKSD
+223 TFKSVYYKQRVYNGAPTVSGHVKDFKLYTASSLDDLKTNKAKLVYEGTFEDKED
-236 NKTKVE
+236 NYVNLGKKVTAQYVRIE
-242 YANFNEAVNTQ
+242 FTSVHTPKDSGVDKDVACCSEFGFFADEAV
-253 YLRFVVKSSYGT
+253 
-265 KDHKYVTSI
+265 
-274 GELEFYKDKAQFPE
+274 FPE
-288 KSASQIKSSNLTVD
+288 KSVSQIKASNLKVA
-302 GDPVVGEANGYKTLT
+302 GEPVVGEANGYKTLT
-317 FKFKPVTARNVQYTI
+317 FNFEPVTARNVQYTI

-348 LEIEVPQE
+348 LEIEVPE
-356 QAEQAKIKYIDLEN
+356 AQAKQAKIKYIDLEN
-370 MNFQDS
+370 MKFNDN
-376 DVKGNGSN
+376 DVQGTGSN
-384 QSTDTNY
+384 QSADTNF
-391 WTIQELQDNPH
+391 WTIPELQDNPH

-431 ENKVRD
+431 ENKIRD
-437 KKGFIRYHYGKNL
+437 KKGFVRYHYGKDLSL
-450 VVENDKSD
+450 VNENSD
-458 GQFHNYNNYNNANG
+458 GQFENYNNYNKANG
-472 QSGKMIT
+472 QSGKMVT
-479 WDAVVGAARSTDY
+479 WDAVVGAARSRDY

-520 DNMKDITDSNIQ
+520 DNMKNITDSNIQ
-532 ESFNEIEKGFTQY
+532 DSFNEIEKGFTQY

-569 RSANKF
+569 RSENKF

-604 TERQIANYIANNN
+604 TEQQIANYIANNG
-617 LGSRNESS
+617 LGSRNENS

-630 ISDGRYLDKLVN
+630 ISDARYLNKLVK
-642 DIFVNYQDKFDIN
+642 DIFVNYQNKFDIN
-655 YWKLDGMLLEP
+655 YWKLDGMLLNP
-666 STNSANAHTTTD
+666 SSNSANEHTTTD
-678 KLCTISETY
+678 ALCTISETY
-687 ERWTDMFETMRKN
+687 ERWTDMYETMREN

-707 MTSYANPSPWHV
+707 MTSYTNPSPWHV

-755 YEFFTNNQWQLP
+755 YEFFTKNQWQLP

-784 VPGGPGRQIEY
+784 VPGGPGKQIEY

-867 NGNQGIV
+867 KGSQGIV

-881 VEQTYTLKLDEKVGV
+881 VEQTYTLTLDEKVGV
-896 SSGVKNVYGKV
+896 SSEVANVYGKV
-907 VVGDQSRQTNDA
+907 VVGDQSRQTDKA
-919 VSHNTELTYT
+919 VSHGTTLTYT
-929 LKPKEVLIVQYGAQD
+929 LKPKEVLIMQYGAKD
-944 GTPAKIESMHA
+944 AKPAEVESMHA

-964 DERIQTPKAG
+964 DERIQTPEAN

-1056 YALDGTR
+1056 YALDRTR
-1063 GFTVSGEINTTKT
+1063 GFTVSGEINTTQT

-1155 VNSTYDVSKV
+1155 VNSTYDASKV

-1177 DGLTGDVEYITLHD
+1177 AGLTGDVEYVTLHD

-1230 DKTVA
+1230 DKAVA

-1252 SNYLELK
+1252 NNYLELA
-1259 DTSDGQRHSRYV
+1259 DTSDKTNHSRYV
-1271 QVDLGEEYEINKI
+1271 QVDLGDEYELNKI
-1284 HLTRYYDDSRTY
+1284 HLTRYFGDSRTY
-1296 GPTVIELSKDE
+1296 GPTVIELSKNED
-1307 NFKEKDQVYN
+1307 FTEKTQVFN
-1317 SDTTGTVHN
+1317 SDKAGTVHN
-1326 RGEGADSLYSE
+1326 LGEGKDELYTE
-1337 TSVGKTIEFEKKTAR
+1337 TAEGKEVTFEKATAR
-1352 YIRVYVNGRSDREG
+1352 YIRVYVNGQANNKSS
-1366 TSDHIVEL
+1366 SDHIVEL
-1374 EAYGVKINADSNKP
+1374 EAYGVKINVDSNKP

-1428 LEGAKT
+1428 LKGAKT

-1473 KAYDRK
+1473 KAYDGK

-1515 YEDLDKAIT
+1515 YDRLNKAIK

-1649 ETVKDAQEKLD
+1649 ETVKA
-1660 AAIKGL
+1660 
-1666 KAKKVDKSQLEAL
+1666 
-1679 IKEAEGKKEADYTPE
+1679 
-1694 SWTTFATELQKAK
+1694 
-1707 EVNSDK
+1707 
-1713 NAKQKT
+1713 
-1719 VDQTCESLRA
+1719 
-1729 AIDGLATK
+1729 
-1737 TVDKSQLEAL
+1737 
-1747 IQEAEGKTETDY
+1747 
-1759 TAKSWAKLVTALEA
+1759 
-1773 ARSEFRNENATQES
+1773 
-1787 VNNACGSLRTA
+1787 
-1798 IDGLTVKADKTQ
+1798 
-1810 LKALIDEASNKNKAE
+1810 
-1825 YTSASWKVL
+1825 
-1834 EAALK
+1834 
-1839 NAQSVY
+1839 
-1845 DTEDATQ
+1845 
-1852 KSVQDACD
+1852 
-1860 SLRTAIDGL
+1860 
-1869 KVKVDK
+1869 
-1875 SELQALITKAKDK
+1875 
-1888 KEADYTADSWKVF
+1888 
-1901 AGALANAE
+1901 
-1909 NELKSEK
+1909 
-1916 STPET
+1916 
-1921 VKDAQDTLSDAIK
+1921 AQDTLSDAIK

-1950 IAEATGKEEAGYT
+1950 IVEATGKVESQYT
-1963 PESWAKFT
+1963 PESWTAFT

-2044 KSVFANENASQDV
+2044 KSVFATENASQDV
-2057 VDKACESLSKA
+2057 VDKAFENLSKA

-2178 VLEDEAAT
+2178 VLEDEDAT

-2244 KVSANPNVSQEEVDE
+2244 EVSANPNVSQEEVDE

-2270 LIKATGSE
+2270 LVKATGSE

-2321 VQKPTDKP
+2321 VQKL
-2329 DTKPEQK
+2329 
-2336 PTDKPVQKP
+2336 

>member
-458 GQFHNYNNYNNANG
+458 GQFHNYKNYNNANG

-642 DIFVNYQDKFDIN
+642 DIFVDYQNKFDIN

-666 STNSANAHTTTD
+666 STNSSNAHTTTD

-687 ERWTDMFETMRKN
+687 ERWTDMFETMREN

-707 MTSYANPSPWHV
+707 MTSYTNPSPWHV

-729 TGDTGYSNKFN
+729 TGDTGYSYKAGDTD
-740 SSHEEQMLTFRDGDY
+740 EKAMLTFRDGDY
-755 YEFFTNNQWQLP
+755 YEFFTKNQWQLP

-795 TTDELRNHLYMLGT
+795 TTDELREHLYMLGT

-825 DEKWQ
+825 NEKWQ

-857 NGDVYGYSCW
+857 KEQVYGYSCW
-867 NGNQGIV
+867 NGNHGIV

-1076 NAEIARQDGAFTV
+1076 NAEIARQGGAFTV

-1103 MSVNSKHTEKT
+1103 MSINSKHTEKT

-1177 DGLTGDVEYITLHD
+1177 DGLTGDVEYVTLHD

-1230 DKTVA
+1230 DKAVA

-1317 SDTTGTVHN
+1317 SDTAGTVHN
-1326 RGEGADSLYSE
+1326 RGEGADPLYSE
-1337 TSVGKTIEFEKKTAR
+1337 TSAGKTIEFEKKTAR

-1403 IEQAEKKAELKD
+1403 IEQAEKKAELKG

-1473 KAYDRK
+1473 KAYDGK

-1488 KSFSDALKLAK
+1488 ESFSDALKLAK
-1499 SESTDEKSTPE
+1499 SESADEKSTPE

-1620 EFYTEDSWKS
+1620 EFYTDDSWKS

-1642 KSEKSTP
+1642 KSENSTP
-1649 ETVKDAQEKLD
+1649 ETVKDVQEKLD

-1787 VNNACGSLRTA
+1787 VNNACGSLKTA

-1810 LKALIDEASNKNKAE
+1810 LKALIDEANGKNKAE
-1825 YTSASWKVL
+1825 YTSASWKAL
-1834 EAALK
+1834 ETALK

-1852 KSVQDACD
+1852 KSVQDAYN
-1860 SLRTAIDGL
+1860 SLKAAIDGL
-1869 KVKVDK
+1869 TAKADK
-1875 SELQALITKAKDK
+1875 TELQELITKAKDK

-1901 AGALANAE
+1901 AEALANAE

-1921 VKDAQDTLSDAIK
+1921 IKAAQDTLSDAIK

-2007 KADKTQLQA
+2007 KADKVQLQA

-2057 VDKACESLSKA
+2057 VDKAFESLSKA

-2073 FNKSQLKVVIDQ
+2073 FNKSQLKVLIDQ

-2178 VLEDEAAT
+2178 VFENEAAT

-2196 LDEAIKG
+2196 LNEAING
-2203 LAVKADKSELTTVI
+2203 LTVKADKSELTKVI
-2217 ASCVTLNE
+2217 ASSATLNE

-2244 KVSANPNVSQEEVDE
+2244 EVSANPNVSQEEVDE
-2259 AKDKLEKAVKN
+2259 AKGKLEKAVKN
-2270 LIKATGSE
+2270 LVKATGSE

-2284 PDTKPDTKPEQKPSD
+2284 PDTKPDTKPEQKP
-2299 KPEQKPTDKPDTKP
+2299 TDKPGTKP
-2313 EQKPTDKP
+2313 EQKPSDKP
-2321 VQKPTDKP
+2321 EEKPTDKP

>member
-1 MKYNSLC
+1 
-8 KSALAVA
+8 
-15 ALCTAFGTIVPFSN
+15 
-29 TYIEAQET
+29 
-37 DLSTEQKN
+37 
-45 GTVGLTQEKD
+45 
-55 NYTFGN
+55 
-61 GYLKRTFSIKDGKLK
+61 
-76 TEYLT
+76 
-81 NYRTS
+81 
-86 GETKMTPASS
+86 MTPASS

-472 QSGKMIT
+472 LSGKMIT
-479 WDAVVGAARSTDY
+479 WDAIVGAARSTDY

-562 SSFWDFD
+562 NSFWDFD
-569 RSANKF
+569 RSENKF

-604 TERQIANYIANNN
+604 TEQRIANYIANNN
-617 LGSRNESS
+617 LGSRNENS

-630 ISDGRYLDKLVN
+630 VSDGRYLDKLVN
-642 DIFVNYQDKFDIN
+642 DIFVGYQNKFDIN
-655 YWKLDGMLLEP
+655 YWKLDGMLLDP
-666 STNSANAHTTTD
+666 STNSNNAHTTTD

-867 NGNQGIV
+867 NENQGIV

-907 VVGDQSRQTNDA
+907 VVGDQSRQTNDS
-919 VSHNTELTYT
+919 VSHNTELAYT

-1022 VSKTDFT
+1022 ESKTDFT

-1063 GFTVSGEINTTKT
+1063 GFTVSGEINTTQK

-1155 VNSTYDVSKV
+1155 VNSTYDASKV

-1177 DGLTGDVEYITLHD
+1177 DGLTGDVEYVTLHD

-1230 DKTVA
+1230 DKAVA

-1284 HLTRYYDDSRTY
+1284 HLTRYYDDGRTY

-1317 SDTTGTVHN
+1317 SDTAGTVHN
-1326 RGEGADSLYSE
+1326 RGEGADPLYSE
-1337 TSVGKTIEFEKKTAR
+1337 TSAGKTIEFEKKTAR

-1403 IEQAEKKAELKD
+1403 IEQSEKKAELKE

-1428 LEGAKT
+1428 LKGAKA

-1442 KAVDEACKLLEN
+1442 KAVDDACKLLEN

-1473 KAYDRK
+1473 KAYDGK
-1479 EEFYTADSW
+1479 QEFYTEDSW

-1510 TVKKA
+1510 TVKAAQEK
-1515 YEDLDKAIT
+1515 LDA
-1524 GLTYKEVD
+1524 
-1532 KTNLNKLIEKAKA
+1532 
-1545 YDGKQEFYT
+1545 
-1554 EDSWNTFAEAL
+1554 
-1565 NVANS
+1565 
-1570 ESTNENSTPETVKK
+1570 
-1584 AYDRLNKAIKGLT
+1584 AIKGLT
-1597 YKEVDKT
+1597 YMNVDKAQLQT
-1604 NLNKLIEKA
+1604 LIETARGKA
-1613 KAYDGKQ
+1613 EKD
-1620 EFYTEDSWKS
+1620 YTTESWNV
-1630 FSDALAAAKSEY
+1630 FAEALANAEDELNSEN
-1642 KSEKSTP
+1642 STP

-1729 AIDGLATK
+1729 AIDSLVTK
-1737 TVDKSQLEAL
+1737 TVDKSQLETL
-1747 IQEAEGKTETDY
+1747 IKEAEGKTETDY

-1773 ARSEFRNENATQES
+1773 AKSEFRNENATQES
-1787 VNNACGSLRTA
+1787 VNNAYDNLKTA
-1798 IDGLTVKADKTQ
+1798 IDGLTAKADKTQ
-1810 LKALIDEASNKNKAE
+1810 LKALIDEANGKNKAE
-1825 YTSASWKVL
+1825 YTSVSWKAL

-1901 AGALANAE
+1901 ADALANAE
-1909 NELKSEK
+1909 GELKSDK

-1921 VKDAQDTLSDAIK
+1921 VKAAQDTLSEAIK
-1934 GLTAKKQVDK
+1934 GLAPKKQVDK

-1963 PESWAKFT
+1963 PESWAAFT

-1977 NEVNGNKDATQETV
+1977 NEVNGNKDATQEVV
-1991 DQACVNL
+1991 DQACESL
-1998 RAGIDGLTA
+1998 RTAMTGLTA

-2021 GNKNKDEYT
+2021 GNKNKDE
-2030 EESWASFETALNEA
+2030 
-2044 KSVFANENASQDV
+2044 
-2057 VDKACESLSKA
+2057 
-2068 IEELK
+2068 
-2073 FNKSQLKVVIDQ
+2073 
-2085 VENKNSEDYTEESWE
+2085 YTEESWE

-2244 KVSANPNVSQEEVDE
+2244 EVSANPNVSQEEVDE
-2259 AKDKLEKAVKN
+2259 AKDKLEKAVRN
-2270 LIKATGSE
+2270 LVKATGSE

-2284 PDTKPDTKPEQKPSD
+2284 PDTKPDTKPEQKPTDKPGTTPEQKLSD
-2299 KPEQKPTDKPDTKP
+2299 KPE
-2313 EQKPTDKP
+2313 E
-2321 VQKPTDKP
+2321 KPTDKP

-2345 TEKPSKNNGTNTG
+2345 TEKPNKNNGTNTG

>member
-1 MKYNSLC
+1 MKYKSLC

-15 ALCTAFGTIVPFSN
+15 AICTAFGTIVPFSN

-45 GTVGLTQEKD
+45 GTVALTKEENG

-61 GYLKRTFSIKDGKLK
+61 GYLKRTFSITKGKLK

-103 MENSQEAAGFKAPEQ
+103 MENSQEADGFKAPTNKIKNNNWNITSDSEQ
-118 KFTEKEKWK
+118 VAEEKGN
-127 ATADSVATNEG
+127 ASHM
-138 TNGSAQLIFDGDAS
+138 FDGNVD
-152 TYYHSQYAN
+152 TYYHSKYKDASTAEKQY
-161 PGDKDSYEWPHNIYI
+161 PHNIY
-176 DFGKKL
+176 
-182 EGINSLAYHKRLHQ
+182 
-196 GNPTEAGHIKEY
+196 
-208 EVYACKTEAD
+208 VD
-218 LKDST
+218 LKNEN
-223 KGTLVASGTFKSD
+223 TFKSVYYKQRVHNGSPTVSGHVKDFKLYTASSIEELKTDKAKLVYEGTFEDKED
-236 NKTKVE
+236 NYVNLGKEVTAQYVRIEFTTVHTPKDSEVDKDVACCSE
-242 YANFNEAVNTQ
+242 FGFFADEAV
-253 YLRFVVKSSYGT
+253 
-265 KDHKYVTSI
+265 
-274 GELEFYKDKAQFPE
+274 FPE
-288 KSASQIKSSNLTVD
+288 KSASQIKASNLTVD
-302 GDPVVGEANGYKTLT
+302 GVPEVGEANGYKTLT

-356 QAEQAKIKYIDLEN
+356 QAKQAKILYIDLEN
-370 MNFQDS
+370 MDFQDS
-376 DVKGNGSN
+376 DVQGSGSN
-384 QSTDTNY
+384 QSEDTNF
-391 WTIQELQDNPH
+391 WTIPELKDNPD

-431 ENKVRD
+431 ENKIR
-437 KKGFIRYHYGKNL
+437 KKNGFVRYHYGKDL
-450 VVENDKSD
+450 SVASESSD
-458 GQFHNYNNYNNANG
+458 GQFNNYNNYNNANG

-508 KTGFRQQFNSWY
+508 KTNFRQQFNSWY
-520 DNMKDITDSNIQ
+520 DNMKNITDSNIQ

-562 SSFWDFD
+562 KSFWDFD

-604 TERQIANYIANNN
+604 TEGQIANYIANAG
-617 LGSRNESS
+617 LGSRNENS

-630 ISDGRYLDKLVN
+630 VSDGRYLDKLVK
-642 DIFVNYQDKFDIN
+642 DIFVGYQNKFDIN
-655 YWKLDGMLLEP
+655 YWKLDGMLLKP
-666 STNSANAHTTTD
+666 SKNSANAHTTTND
-678 KLCTISETY
+678 FCTISETY

-729 TGDTGYSNKFN
+729 TGDSGFDYKFGATDQ
-740 SSHEEQMLTFRDGDY
+740 EAMLTYRDGDY
-755 YEFFTNNQWQLP
+755 YDFFAENQWQLP

-773 HDPVYAKTAHN
+773 HDPVYAKTAHSA
-784 VPGGPGRQIEY
+784 PGGKHPITY
-795 TTDELRNHLYMLGT
+795 TTDELRDHLYMLGT

-852 GGDPE
+852 GGNPE
-857 NGDVYGYSCW
+857 NGDIYGYSCW
-867 NGNQGIV
+867 KGNQGIV
-874 SIRNPKN
+874 SIRNPKD
-881 VEQTYTLKLDEKVGV
+881 VEQTYTLTLDEKVGV
-896 SSGVKNVYGKV
+896 SSEVKNVYGTV
-907 VVGDQSRQTNDA
+907 VVGDQSRQTNDP
-919 VSHNTELTYT
+919 VSHNSKLTYK
-929 LKPKEVLIVQYGAQD
+929 LKPKEVLIIQYGAKD
-944 GTPAKIESMHA
+944 ETPAKIESMHA
-955 DKNKVSVTF
+955 DKNKVSVKF
-964 DERIQTPKAG
+964 DERIQTPEAT

-1001 ELEDT
+1001 ELKDT

-1022 VSKTDFT
+1022 VSNTNFT

-1063 GFTVSGEINTTKT
+1063 GFTVSGEISTTQT

-1114 RQNDGSVTES
+1114 RQNDGTVTES

-1155 VNSTYDVSKV
+1155 VNSTYDASKL
-1165 NPNVSKGNLVFG
+1165 NPNVQKGNLVFA
-1177 DGLTGDVEYITLHD
+1177 DRLTGDVEYITLHD

-1209 RNVVSSS
+1209 RNVVSSK
-1216 TNKKVKISAYDVTE
+1216 TNKKVKISAYDVT
-1230 DKTVA
+1230 DKKAVT
-1235 EKSDRPFNYLND
+1235 EKGERPFSHLND
-1247 GKKDT
+1247 GNKDT
-1252 SNYLELK
+1252 QNNYLELD
-1259 DTSDGQRHSRYV
+1259 DTSDKTNHSRYV
-1271 QVDLGEEYEINKI
+1271 QVDLGDEYELNRI
-1284 HLTRYYDDSRTY
+1284 HLTRYYSDSRTY
-1296 GPTVIELSKDE
+1296 GPTVIELSKNED
-1307 NFKEKDQVYN
+1307 FKEKTQVFN
-1317 SDTTGTVHN
+1317 SDKDGTVHN
-1326 RGEGADSLYSE
+1326 LGKGKDDLYTETAEGKE
-1337 TSVGKTIEFEKKTAR
+1337 VTFEKTTAR
-1352 YIRVYVNGRSDREG
+1352 YIRVYVNGQANKKSS
-1366 TSDHIVEL
+1366 SDHIVEL
-1374 EAYGVKINADSNKP
+1374 EAYGVKTNSETNKP
-1388 ISPDREINLTHLNEL
+1388 ITPDREINLTRLNEL
-1403 IEQAEKKAELKD
+1403 IEQAEKKAEFKE
-1415 YITTDSWDIMQNA
+1415 YITTNSWKLMENA
-1428 LEGAKT
+1428 LDGAKT
-1434 VKNNPITQ
+1434 VKNNPISQ
-1442 KAVDEACKLLEN
+1442 EAVDEACKLLEN
-1454 GLKGLKADKSKLEQ
+1454 GLEGLKADKSKLVQ
-1468 RLEDA
+1468 RLKDA
-1473 KAYDRK
+1473 KAYDGKR
-1479 EEFYTADSW
+1479 EFYTEDSW
-1488 KSFSDALKLAK
+1488 KSFSDALDAAK

-1554 EDSWNTFAEAL
+1554 EDSW
-1565 NVANS
+1565 
-1570 ESTNENSTPETVKK
+1570 
-1584 AYDRLNKAIKGLT
+1584 
-1597 YKEVDKT
+1597 
-1604 NLNKLIEKA
+1604 
-1613 KAYDGKQ
+1613 
-1620 EFYTEDSWKS
+1620 KS

-1642 KSEKSTP
+1642 KSENSTPETVKDAQEKLDAAIKGLTYMNVDKAQLQTLIETARGKAEENYTTESWNVFAEALANAEDELNSENSTP

-1679 IKEAEGKKEADYTPE
+1679 IKEAEGKKEADYT
-1694 SWTTFATELQKAK
+1694 
-1707 EVNSDK
+1707 
-1713 NAKQKT
+1713 
-1719 VDQTCESLRA
+1719 
-1729 AIDGLATK
+1729 
-1737 TVDKSQLEAL
+1737 
-1747 IQEAEGKTETDY
+1747 
-1759 TAKSWAKLVTALEA
+1759 
-1773 ARSEFRNENATQES
+1773 
-1787 VNNACGSLRTA
+1787 
-1798 IDGLTVKADKTQ
+1798 
-1810 LKALIDEASNKNKAE
+1810 
-1825 YTSASWKVL
+1825 
-1834 EAALK
+1834 
-1839 NAQSVY
+1839 
-1845 DTEDATQ
+1845 
-1852 KSVQDACD
+1852 
-1860 SLRTAIDGL
+1860 
-1869 KVKVDK
+1869 
-1875 SELQALITKAKDK
+1875 
-1888 KEADYTADSWKVF
+1888 ADSWKVF
-1901 AGALANAE
+1901 ADALANAE
-1909 NELKSEK
+1909 NELKSDK

-1921 VKDAQDTLSDAIK
+1921 VKTAQDKLSEAIK
-1934 GLTAKKQVDK
+1934 DLAPKKQVDK
-1944 SELQKL
+1944 SKLEAL
-1950 IAEATGKEEAGYT
+1950 IAEATGKVESQYT
-1963 PESWAKFT
+1963 PESWTAFT

-1998 RAGIDGLTA
+1998 RAGIDRLTA

-2021 GNKNKDEYT
+2021 SNKNKDEYT
-2030 EESWASFETALNEA
+2030 EESWASFETALNDA
-2044 KSVFANENASQDV
+2044 KGVFANENASQNDV
-2057 VDKACESLSKA
+2057 DQACESLSKA

-2085 VENKNSEDYTEESWE
+2085 AENKNSEDYTEESWE
-2100 TFANALAEARSVFE
+2100 VFANALAEAKSVFE
-2114 DENATPESV
+2114 DEDATPELV
-2123 DQAYRKL
+2123 DEAYRKL

-2141 NKPELKEL
+2141 NKPELKDL

-2164 SWDAFETALEEAKA
+2164 SWYAFETALEEAKA

-2186 SEQISQAYRK
+2186 SEQISQAYKK

-2203 LAVKADKSELTTVI
+2203 LTPKKQVDKSELQKWI
-2217 ASCVTLNE
+2217 DEAGNKNKDE
-2225 SDYTPESWKQFK
+2225 YTEESWASF
-2237 EALDYAD
+2237 ETALNNA
-2244 KVSANPNVSQEEVDE
+2244 KGVFANENASQEEVDD
-2259 AKDKLEKAVKN
+2259 AKGKLEKAVN
-2270 LIKATGSE
+2270 DLVKATGSE

-2284 PDTKPDTKPEQKPSD
+2284 PDTKPEQNPTDKPGTTPEQKPSD
-2299 KPEQKPTDKPDTKP
+2299 KPEEKPTDKPDT
-2313 EQKPTDKP
+2313 T
-2321 VQKPTDKP
+2321 
-2329 DTKPEQK
+2329 PEQK

-2358 TSTHVGFFATTA
+2358 TSTHVGIFATTA

>member
-37 DLSTEQKN
+37 DVSTEQKN
-45 GTVGLTQEKD
+45 GTVALTKEENG

-61 GYLKRTFSIKDGKLK
+61 GYLKRTFSITKGKLK

-86 GETKMTPASS
+86 GETKMTPASN

-103 MENSQEAAGFKAPEQ
+103 MENSQEAAGFKAP
-118 KFTEKEKWK
+118 TEKIKNNNWNV
-127 ATADSVATNEG
+127 TSDSEQIDG
-138 TNGSAQLIFDGDAS
+138 ENGNASHMFDEDVN
-152 TYYHSQYAN
+152 TYYHSKYKNASAEEKQY
-161 PGDKDSYEWPHNIYI
+161 PHNIY
-176 DFGKKL
+176 
-182 EGINSLAYHKRLHQ
+182 
-196 GNPTEAGHIKEY
+196 
-208 EVYACKTEAD
+208 VD
-218 LKDST
+218 LKNEN
-223 KGTLVASGTFKSD
+223 TFKSVYYKQRVYNGSPTVSGHVKDFKLYTASSIEELKTDKAKLVYEGTFEDKED
-236 NKTKVE
+236 NYVNLGKEVTAQYVRIEFTTVHTPKDSGVDKDVACCSE
-242 YANFNEAVNTQ
+242 FGFFADEAV
-253 YLRFVVKSSYGT
+253 
-265 KDHKYVTSI
+265 
-274 GELEFYKDKAQFPE
+274 FPE
-288 KSASQIKSSNLTVD
+288 KSVSQIKASKLTVD
-302 GDPVVGEANGYKTLT
+302 GEPVVGEANGYKTLT

-630 ISDGRYLDKLVN
+630 VSDGRYLDKLVN
-642 DIFVNYQDKFDIN
+642 DVFVDYQNKFDIN

-687 ERWTDMFETMRKN
+687 ERWTDMFETMREN

-784 VPGGPGRQIEY
+784 VPGGPGQQIEY

-857 NGDVYGYSCW
+857 KGQVYGYSCW

-874 SIRNPKN
+874 SIRNPKD

-896 SSGVKNVYGKV
+896 SSEVKNVYGKV
-907 VVGDQSRQTNDA
+907 VVGDQSRQTNDS

-974 NFTVDG
+974 NFKVDG
-980 NKVTDV
+980 NNVTDV

-1022 VSKTDFT
+1022 VSNTDFT

-1041 GKTTLDGTPIDKGNK
+1041 GKTTLDGTPIEKGNK

-1063 GFTVSGEINTTKT
+1063 GFTVSGEITTT
-1076 NAEIARQDGAFTV
+1076 QANAQIARQEGAFTV
-1089 GIDGDGYLTFNFNG
+1089 GIDGDGYLTFDFNG

-1155 VNSTYDVSKV
+1155 VNSTYDASKV

-1177 DGLTGDVEYITLHD
+1177 DGLMGDVEYVTLHD

-1209 RNVVSSS
+1209 RNVVNSS

-1230 DKTVA
+1230 DKAVA

-1271 QVDLGEEYEINKI
+1271 QVDLGEEYELNKI
-1284 HLTRYYDDSRTY
+1284 HLTRYYDDGRTY
-1296 GPTVIELSKDE
+1296 GPTVIELSKDKD
-1307 NFKEKDQVYN
+1307 FKENDQVYN

-1326 RGEGADSLYSE
+1326 RGEGADPLYSE
-1337 TSVGKTIEFEKKTAR
+1337 TSAGKTIEFEKKTAR
-1352 YIRVYVNGRSDREG
+1352 YIRVYVNGRSDQAG

-1374 EAYGVKINADSNKP
+1374 EAYGVKVNSDSNKP
-1388 ISPDREINLTHLNEL
+1388 ISPDREINLTDLNKL
-1403 IEQAEKKAELKD
+1403 IEQAEKKVELKD
-1415 YITTDSWDIMQNA
+1415 YITTNSWDIMQNA
-1428 LEGAKT
+1428 LDGAKT
-1434 VKNNPITQ
+1434 VQNNPITQ
-1442 KAVDEACKLLEN
+1442 KAVDEACTLLEN
-1454 GLKGLKADKSKLEQ
+1454 GLKGLKADKSKLEK

-1473 KAYDRK
+1473 KAYDGK

-1532 KTNLNKLIEKAKA
+1532 KT
-1545 YDGKQEFYT
+1545 D
-1554 EDSWNTFAEAL
+1554 
-1565 NVANS
+1565 
-1570 ESTNENSTPETVKK
+1570 
-1584 AYDRLNKAIKGLT
+1584 
-1597 YKEVDKT
+1597 
-1604 NLNKLIEKA
+1604 LNKLIEKA

-1630 FSDALAAAKSEY
+1630 FSDALAAAKSEN
-1642 KSEKSTP
+1642 KSENSTP

-1666 KAKKVDKSQLEAL
+1666 TYKNVDKAQLQTLIETARGKAEEDYTTESWKVFAEALANAENELNSENSTPETVKDAQEKLAAAIKGLTAKKVDKSKLEAL

-1694 SWTTFATELQKAK
+1694 SWTTFATELQNAK
-1707 EVNSDK
+1707 VVYGDK
-1713 NAKQKT
+1713 DAKQKT
-1719 VDQTCESLRA
+1719 VDQACESLKS
-1729 AIDGLATK
+1729 AIDGLVTK

-1759 TAKSWAKLVTALEA
+1759 TAKSWAKLVTALDA
-1773 ARSEFRNENATQES
+1773 ARSELGKENATQDA
-1787 VNNACGSLRTA
+1787 V
-1798 IDGLTVKADKTQ
+1798 
-1810 LKALIDEASNKNKAE
+1810 DEACTN
-1825 YTSASWKVL
+1825 
-1834 EAALK
+1834 
-1839 NAQSVY
+1839 
-1845 DTEDATQ
+1845 
-1852 KSVQDACD
+1852 
-1860 SLRTAIDGL
+1860 LRAAIDGL

-1901 AGALANAE
+1901 AEALENAE
-1909 NELKSEK
+1909 KELKSDK

-1921 VKDAQDTLSDAIK
+1921 VKAAEDKLTEAINGLAPKTQVNKSDLEA
-1934 GLTAKKQVDK
+1934 
-1944 SELQKL
+1944 L
-1950 IAEATGKEEAGYT
+1950 IAEATGKEEAQYT
-1963 PESWAKFT
+1963 PESWAAFT

-1977 NEVNGNKDATQETV
+1977 NEVNDNKDATQEIV
-1991 DQACVNL
+1991 DQACESL
-1998 RAGIDGLTA
+1998 RTAMTDLTT

-2016 LIDEA
+2016 LIEQA
-2021 GNKNKDEYT
+2021 GNKNKEEYT
-2030 EESWASFETALNEA
+2030 EESWTSFETALNEA
-2044 KSVFANENASQDV
+2044 KSVFANENASQDA
-2057 VDKACESLSKA
+2057 VDQARASLSKA

-2100 TFANALAEARSVFE
+2100 AFANALAEARSVFE
-2114 DENATPESV
+2114 DEDATPESV

-2130 NEAINGLTVKV
+2130 NDAIDGLTVKV

-2164 SWDAFETALEEAKA
+2164 SWDAFETALAEARS
-2178 VLEDEAAT
+2178 VFEDEDAT
-2186 SEQISQAYRK
+2186 PEQISQAYRK
-2196 LDEAIKG
+2196 LNEAISG
-2203 LAVKADKSELTTVI
+2203 LTDKADKSELTKVI
-2217 ASCVTLNE
+2217 ASSVTLNE

-2244 KVSANPNVSQEEVDE
+2244 EVSANPNVSQEEVDE

-2270 LIKATGSE
+2270 LVKATGSE

-2284 PDTKPDTKPEQKPSD
+2284 PDTKPEQKPTEKPGTTPEQKPSD
-2299 KPEQKPTDKPDTKP
+2299 KPE
-2313 EQKPTDKP
+2313 E
-2321 VQKPTDKP
+2321 KPTDKP

>member
-45 GTVGLTQEKD
+45 GTVELKQEKD

-617 LGSRNESS
+617 LGSRNENS

-630 ISDGRYLDKLVN
+630 VSDGRYLDKLVN
-642 DIFVNYQDKFDIN
+642 DIFVDYQNKFDIN

-666 STNSANAHTTTD
+666 STNSSNAHTTTD

-907 VVGDQSRQTNDA
+907 VVGDQSRQTNDS

-1041 GKTTLDGTPIDKGNK
+1041 GKTTLDGKPIDKGNK

-1063 GFTVSGEINTTKT
+1063 GFTVSGEINTTQT

-1155 VNSTYDVSKV
+1155 VNSTYDASKV
-1165 NPNVSKGNLVFG
+1165 NPNVSKGKLVFG
-1177 DGLTGDVEYITLHD
+1177 DGLTGDVEYVTLHD

-1230 DKTVA
+1230 DKAVA

-1326 RGEGADSLYSE
+1326 RGEGADPLYSE
-1337 TSVGKTIEFEKKTAR
+1337 TSAGKTIEFEKKTAR

-1473 KAYDRK
+1473 KAYDGK

-1554 EDSWNTFAEAL
+1554 EDSW
-1565 NVANS
+1565 
-1570 ESTNENSTPETVKK
+1570 
-1584 AYDRLNKAIKGLT
+1584 
-1597 YKEVDKT
+1597 
-1604 NLNKLIEKA
+1604 
-1613 KAYDGKQ
+1613 
-1620 EFYTEDSWKS
+1620 KS

-1642 KSEKSTP
+1642 KSENSTP

-1666 KAKKVDKSQLEAL
+1666 KAKK
-1679 IKEAEGKKEADYTPE
+1679 
-1694 SWTTFATELQKAK
+1694 
-1707 EVNSDK
+1707 
-1713 NAKQKT
+1713 
-1719 VDQTCESLRA
+1719 
-1729 AIDGLATK
+1729 
-1737 TVDKSQLEAL
+1737 VDKSQLEAL

-1787 VNNACGSLRTA
+1787 VNNACGSLKTA

-1810 LKALIDEASNKNKAE
+1810 LKALIDEANGKNKAE
-1825 YTSASWKVL
+1825 YTSASWKAL
-1834 EAALK
+1834 ETALK

-1852 KSVQDACD
+1852 KSVQDAYN
-1860 SLRTAIDGL
+1860 SLKAAIDGL
-1869 KVKVDK
+1869 TAKADK
-1875 SELQALITKAKDK
+1875 TELQELITKAKDK

-1901 AGALANAE
+1901 AEALANAE

-1921 VKDAQDTLSDAIK
+1921 VKAAQDTLSDAIK

-2007 KADKTQLQA
+2007 KADKVQLQA

-2057 VDKACESLSKA
+2057 VDKAFESLSKA

-2178 VLEDEAAT
+2178 VFENEAAT

-2196 LDEAIKG
+2196 LNEAITG
-2203 LAVKADKSELTTVI
+2203 LTYKEVDKTNLNKLIEKAKAYDGKQEFYTEDSWNTFAEALNVANSESTNENSTPETVKKAYEDLDKAINGLTVKADKSELTKVI
-2217 ASCVTLNE
+2217 ASSATLNE

-2237 EALDYAD
+2237 EALHYAD
-2244 KVSANPNVSQEEVDE
+2244 EVSANPNVSQEEVDE

-2270 LIKATGSE
+2270 LVKATGSE

-2299 KPEQKPTDKPDTKP
+2299 KPEQKPSDKP
-2313 EQKPTDKP
+2313 EE
-2321 VQKPTDKP
+2321 KPTDKP

>member
-45 GTVGLTQEKD
+45 GTVGLTKEENG

-61 GYLKRTFSIKDGKLK
+61 GYLKRTFSITKGKLK

-86 GETKMTPASS
+86 GETKMTPASN

-103 MENSQEAAGFKAPEQ
+103 MENSQEAAGFKAPTQKIENNNWDVTSDSEQ
-118 KFTEKEKWK
+118 IAGE
-127 ATADSVATNEG
+127 
-138 TNGSAQLIFDGDAS
+138 NGNASHMFDGDVN
-152 TYYHSQYAN
+152 TYYHSKYKDASSEEKQY
-161 PGDKDSYEWPHNIYI
+161 PHNIY
-176 DFGKKL
+176 
-182 EGINSLAYHKRLHQ
+182 
-196 GNPTEAGHIKEY
+196 
-208 EVYACKTEAD
+208 VD
-218 LKDST
+218 LKN
-223 KGTLVASGTFKSD
+223 KNTFKSVYYKQRVYNGSPTVSGHVKDFKLYTASSIEELKTDKAKLVYEGTFEDKED
-236 NKTKVE
+236 NYVNLGKEVTAQYVRIEFTTVHTPKDSGVDKDVACCSE
-242 YANFNEAVNTQ
+242 FGFFADEAV
-253 YLRFVVKSSYGT
+253 
-265 KDHKYVTSI
+265 
-274 GELEFYKDKAQFPE
+274 FPE
-288 KSASQIKSSNLTVD
+288 KSVSQIKASKLTVD
-302 GDPVVGEANGYKTLT
+302 GEPVVGEANGYKTLT

-472 QSGKMIT
+472 LSGKMIT

-617 LGSRNESS
+617 LGSRNENS

-630 ISDGRYLDKLVN
+630 VSDGRYLDKLVN
-642 DIFVNYQDKFDIN
+642 DIFVDYQNKFDIN

-666 STNSANAHTTTD
+666 STNSSNAHTTTD

-687 ERWTDMFETMRKN
+687 ERWTDMYETMRKN

-707 MTSYANPSPWHV
+707 MTSYTNPSPWHV

-729 TGDTGYSNKFN
+729 TGDTGYSYKDGDTD
-740 SSHEEQMLTFRDGDY
+740 EKAMLTFRDGDY
-755 YEFFTNNQWQLP
+755 YEFFTKNQWQLP

-795 TTDELRNHLYMLGT
+795 TTDELREHLYMLGT

-825 DEKWQ
+825 NEKWQ

-857 NGDVYGYSCW
+857 KEQVYGYSCW

-929 LKPKEVLIVQYGAQD
+929 LKPKEVLIVQYGAKD
-944 GTPAKIESMHA
+944 GTPAKVESMHA
-955 DKNKVSVTF
+955 EKNKVSVKF
-964 DERIQTPKAG
+964 DERIQTPEAG

-980 NKVTDV
+980 NKITDV

-1041 GKTTLDGTPIDKGNK
+1041 GKTTLDGTPIDKGNI

-1063 GFTVSGEINTTKT
+1063 GFTVSGEINTTQT

-1124 VEGIIA
+1124 VEGRIA

-1155 VNSTYDVSKV
+1155 VNSTYDASKV

-1177 DGLTGDVEYITLHD
+1177 DGLTGDVEYVTLHD

-1209 RNVVSSS
+1209 RNVVGSK
-1216 TNKKVKISAYDVTE
+1216 TNKKVKISAYDVT
-1230 DKTVA
+1230 DKKAVT
-1235 EKSDRPFNYLND
+1235 EKGDRPFSYLND

-1252 SNYLELK
+1252 NNYLELN
-1259 DTSDGQRHSRYV
+1259 DTSDKTNHSRYV
-1271 QVDLGEEYEINKI
+1271 QVDLGDEYELNKI
-1284 HLTRYYDDSRTY
+1284 HLTRYYGDSRTY
-1296 GPTVIELSKDE
+1296 GPTVIELSKNED
-1307 NFKEKDQVYN
+1307 FKEKTQVFN
-1317 SDTTGTVHN
+1317 SDKDGNVHN
-1326 RGEGADSLYSE
+1326 LGEGKDDLYNE
-1337 TSVGKTIEFEKKTAR
+1337 TAGGKEVSFEKTTAR
-1352 YIRVYVNGRSDREG
+1352 YIRVYVNGQANNKSS
-1366 TSDHIVEL
+1366 SDHIVEL

-1403 IEQAEKKAELKD
+1403 IEQAEKKVKLKE
-1415 YITTDSWDIMQNA
+1415 YITTDSLDIMQNA
-1428 LEGAKT
+1428 LEGAKA

-1473 KAYDRK
+1473 KAYDGK

-1570 ESTNENSTPETVKK
+1570 ESTNEKSTPETVKK

-1642 KSEKSTP
+1642 KSENSTP
-1649 ETVKDAQEKLD
+1649 ETVKAAQEKLD

-1679 IKEAEGKKEADYTPE
+1679 IK
-1694 SWTTFATELQKAK
+1694 
-1707 EVNSDK
+1707 
-1713 NAKQKT
+1713 
-1719 VDQTCESLRA
+1719 
-1729 AIDGLATK
+1729 
-1737 TVDKSQLEAL
+1737 
-1747 IQEAEGKTETDY
+1747 EAEGKTETDY

-1787 VNNACGSLRTA
+1787 VNNACGSLKTA

-1825 YTSASWKVL
+1825 YTSVSWKAL
-1834 EAALK
+1834 ETALK

-1875 SELQALITKAKDK
+1875 SELQALITEAKDK
-1888 KEADYTADSWKVF
+1888 KETDYTADSWKVF
-1901 AGALANAE
+1901 ADALANAE
-1909 NELKSEK
+1909 GELKSDK

-1921 VKDAQDTLSDAIK
+1921 VKAAQDTLSEAIK
-1934 GLTAKKQVDK
+1934 GLAPKKQVDK

-1963 PESWAKFT
+1963 PESWAAFT

-1977 NEVNGNKDATQETV
+1977 NEVNGNKDATQEVV
-1991 DQACVNL
+1991 DQACESL
-1998 RAGIDGLTA
+1998 RTAMTGLTA

-2030 EESWASFETALNEA
+2030 EESWASFEAALNEA

-2068 IEELK
+2068 IEDLK

-2100 TFANALAEARSVFE
+2100 AFANALAEARAVFE

-2149 IDKVQDKK
+2149 IDKAQNKK
-2157 SEDYTDA
+2157 SEDYTDT

-2178 VLEDEAAT
+2178 VFENEAAT

-2196 LDEAIKG
+2196 LNEAING
-2203 LAVKADKSELTTVI
+2203 LTVKADKSELTKVI
-2217 ASCVTLNE
+2217 ASSATLNE

-2237 EALDYAD
+2237 EALDYAYE
-2244 KVSANPNVSQEEVDE
+2244 VSANPNVSQEEVDE

-2270 LIKATGSE
+2270 LVKATGSE

-2284 PDTKPDTKPEQKPSD
+2284 PDTKPDTKPEQKP
-2299 KPEQKPTDKPDTKP
+2299 TDKPGTKP
-2313 EQKPTDKP
+2313 EQKPSDKP
-2321 VQKPTDKP
+2321 EEKPTDKP